1 MIYHILNRQY
11 ESICIINSES
21 KDSVIMN
28 EDKHSFGISNSTLLN
43 ILDVTISKVHPDAA
57 YIQAGTYI
65 AFQDENGNNI
75 CLELTDVK
83 DSNRYER
90 VCHYEDLGMQ
100 LINESPNTFTSSF
113 SQPIE
118 YYVNREIYD
127 SGWEIGLNEVQ
138 GLKRKIDF
146 SNNETTLAR
155 LQKICSEYG
164 CEMYFTVKFQ
174 NLAVISKLINIVYRI
189 GVDTEVVLR
198 AGTDLMVAT
207 KHVNTNN
214 LKTALIVTGGSN
226 FNNLVYNDGNYFTR
240 IGESI
245 IYDREA
251 NALWGR
257 GHTTDTRDSGWVYG
271 NYQSQSDDP
280 AQMFAEGLAELKKVN
295 QPEATYTVEA
305 IFSNTDFMV
314 GDRVTIIDEEYN
326 PALRI
331 SARILQKDIS
341 RTNPSNN
348 GLVIGNVIELQSA
361 ISAKLRQLQNQIN
374 NKADDT
380 VTSELIATE
389 DGNLRNFEVKVYKG
403 NADITAN
410 LENYQFY
417 WKLTDKDGNLK
428 TTWIEANKDAGNTV
442 SVHLDD
448 VRRDNQISC
457 QVMYAENKFV
467 QAIYFWNGLKKTA
480 SKIMRL
486 QNENTVTIPFITDIH
501 YATDTFIQ
509 EDLENYGRTDNHIK
523 NVAELSHMIPLD
535 CIVGG
540 GDFVDGGT
548 TKDTNVSN
556 YKKVVSMFGLAN
568 CPFFLTKGNHDD
580 NSWGDGRQ
588 GRGTAA
594 VYKVNKNYQPDPNNE
609 NKAWHGNMS
618 YTIKPSEMYEI
629 ITRPST
635 IWDIKENPNDKNMYY
650 YYDVP
655 GKKVRVFI
663 LNSYDIPY
671 VYDTDGT
678 VKYLTV
684 NVGGYRQAQLKWF
697 ADNLVSTPT
706 DYTIVCFQHVQWG
719 DWYTT
724 TPHYFPYNWETI
736 KGLILA
742 AKTGTS
748 FNRKYTGNADFASD
762 ISVSFT
768 TPRTIA
774 FLAHGHHHTDRMT
787 TKDNITNV
795 STSCSVSRP
804 KKDQRDRPLGELEED
819 LWDVFVL
826 DTKKKHVDIV
836 RYGAGSDRSFDY

>member
-1 MIYHILNRQY
+1 MIDDEADNSIILTDDTHTY
-11 ESICIINSES
+11 
-21 KDSVIMN
+21 
-28 EDKHSFGISNSTLLN
+28 GITNGTLLN
-43 ILDVTISKVHPDAA
+43 TFDCVIDKNHEDTGL
-57 YIQAGTYI
+57 IQVGTHI
-65 AFQDENGNNI
+65 VFQDENGENI
-75 CLELTDVK
+75 CLTLMDTDE
-83 DSNRYER
+83 DEYTRT
-90 VCHYEDLGMQ
+90 CHYEDLGME
-100 LINESPNTFTSSF
+100 LINETPMIFPASF
-113 SQPIE
+113 VQPVE

-127 SGWEIGLNEVQ
+127 SGWEIGLNELVDA
-138 GLKRKIDF
+138 KMKMEF
-146 SNNETTLAR
+146 TNNDTTLTR
-155 LQKICSEYG
+155 LQQICEMFK
-164 CEMYFTVKFQ
+164 CEMYFTVEFH
-174 NLAVISKLINIVYRI
+174 NLKVTKKRINIVYQI
-189 GVDTEVVLR
+189 GVETNEVLN
-198 AGTDLMVAT
+198 AGVDLITVG
-207 KHVNTNN
+207 KHINIDN

-226 FNNLVYNDGNYFTR
+226 FNNLVYNDGSYFTR

-280 AQMFAEGLAELKKVN
+280 AQMFAEGLAELKKIN

-374 NKADDT
+374 QKADDT
-380 VTSELIATE
+380 ITTELIATE

-428 TTWIEANKDAGNTV
+428 TEWIEANKDAGNKV

-486 QNENTVTIPFITDIH
+486 QNENTVTIPFITDTH

-509 EDLENYGRTDNHIK
+509 EDLENYGRTENHIK

-556 YKKVVSMFGLAN
+556 MKKVVSLFGLAS
-568 CPFFLTKGNHDD
+568 CPFFLAKGNHDD

-588 GRGTAA
+588 GRGTTARN
-594 VYKVNKNYQPDPNNE
+594 KVNQNYMASDPTS
-609 NKAWHGNMS
+609 KSWHGNMS

-635 IWDIKENPNDKNMYY
+635 IWAINENPNDKNMYF
-650 YYDVP
+650 YYDIP
-655 GKKVRVFI
+655 DKKVRVFL
-663 LNSYDIPY
+663 LNTNDIPY
-671 VYDTDGT
+671 VFDTDGL
-678 VKYLTV
+678 VKYLTI
-684 NVGGYRQAQLKWF
+684 NVAGYRQAQLKWF
-697 ADNLVSTPT
+697 AENLKSMPD
-706 DYTIVCFQHVQWG
+706 DYTAVCFQHHQWG
-719 DWYTT
+719 QWYATNSA
-724 TPHYFPYNWETI
+724 YYPYNWESVE
-736 KGLILA
+736 GILKA
-742 AKTGTS
+742 AKEGSS
-748 FNRKYTGNADFASD
+748 FTRKYTGNADFASD
-762 ISVSFT
+762 ISITFD
-768 TPRTIA
+768 TPKNIA
-774 FLAHGHHHTDRMT
+774 FLAHGHHHTDRIT
-787 TKDNITNV
+787 TKYGITNV

-836 RYGAGSDRSFDY
+836 RYGAGSDRSFGY

>member
-1 MIYHILNRQY
+1 MIYHILNR
-11 ESICIINSES
+11 EFNSICMIDDEADN
-21 KDSVIMN
+21 SVILT
-28 EDKHSFGISNSTLLN
+28 DDTHTYGITNGTLLN
-43 ILDVTISKVHPDAA
+43 TFDCAIDKNHEDAGL
-57 YIQAGTYI
+57 IQVGTHI
-65 AFQDENGNNI
+65 VFQDENGENI
-75 CLELTDVK
+75 CLTLMDTDE
-83 DSNRYER
+83 DEYTRT
-90 VCHYEDLGMQ
+90 CHYEDLGME
-100 LINESPNTFTSSF
+100 LINETPMIFPASF
-113 SQPIE
+113 VQPVE

-127 SGWEIGLNEVQ
+127 SGWEIGLNELVDA
-138 GLKRKIDF
+138 KMKMEF
-146 SNNETTLAR
+146 TNNDTTLTR
-155 LQKICSEYG
+155 LQQICEMFN
-164 CEMYFTVKFQ
+164 CEMYFTVEFH
-174 NLAVISKLINIVYRI
+174 NLKVTKKRINIVYQI
-189 GVDTEVVLR
+189 GVETNEVLN
-198 AGTDLMVAT
+198 AGVDLITVG
-207 KHVNTNN
+207 KHINIDN

-280 AQMFAEGLAELKKVN
+280 AQMFAEGLAELKQVN

-389 DGNLRNFEVKVYKG
+389 EGNLRNFEVKVYKG
-403 NADITAN
+403 NVDITAN

-428 TTWIEANKDAGNTV
+428 TDWMEANKDAGNKV

-486 QNENTVTIPFITDIH
+486 QNENTVTIPFITDTH

-509 EDLENYGRTDNHIK
+509 EDLENYGRTENHIK

-556 YKKVVSMFGLAN
+556 MKKVVSLFGLAS
-568 CPFFLTKGNHDD
+568 CPFFLAKGNHDD

-588 GRGTAA
+588 GRGTTARN
-594 VYKVNKNYQPDPNNE
+594 KVNQNYMASDPTS
-609 NKAWHGNMS
+609 KSWHGNMS
-618 YTIKPSEMYEI
+618 YTIKPSEMYEM

-635 IWDIKENPNDKNMYY
+635 IWAINENPDDKNMYF
-650 YYDVP
+650 YYDIP
-655 GKKVRVFI
+655 DKKVRVFL
-663 LNSYDIPY
+663 LNTNDIPY
-671 VYDTDGT
+671 VFDTDGL
-678 VKYLTV
+678 VKYLTI
-684 NVGGYRQAQLKWF
+684 NVAGYRQAQLKWF
-697 ADNLVSTPT
+697 AENLKSMPD
-706 DYTIVCFQHVQWG
+706 DYTAVCFQHHQWG
-719 DWYTT
+719 QWYATNSA
-724 TPHYFPYNWETI
+724 YYPYNWESVE
-736 KGLILA
+736 GILKA
-742 AKTGTS
+742 AKEGSS
-748 FNRKYTGNADFASD
+748 FTRKYTGNADFASD
-762 ISVSFT
+762 ISITFD
-768 TPRTIA
+768 TPKNIA
-774 FLAHGHHHTDRMT
+774 FLAHGHHHTDRIT
-787 TKDNITNV
+787 TKYGITNV

-819 LWDVFVL
+819 LWDVFIL

>member
-1 MIYHILNRQY
+1 MIYHILNR
-11 ESICIINSES
+11 EFNSICMIDDEADNSIILT
-21 KDSVIMN
+21 
-28 EDKHSFGISNSTLLN
+28 EDTHTYGISNGTLLN
-43 ILDVTISKVHPDAA
+43 TFDCAIDKNHEDAGM
-57 YIQAGTYI
+57 IQVGTHI
-65 AFQDENGNNI
+65 VFQDENGENI
-75 CLELTDVK
+75 CLSLMDTDE
-83 DSNRYER
+83 DEYTRT
-90 VCHYEDLGMQ
+90 CHYEDLGME
-100 LINESPNTFTSSF
+100 LINETPMIFPASF
-113 SQPIE
+113 VQPVE

-127 SGWEIGLNEVQ
+127 SGWEIGLNELVDA
-138 GLKRKIDF
+138 KMKMEF
-146 SNNETTLAR
+146 TNNDTTLTR
-155 LQKICSEYG
+155 LQQICEMFK
-164 CEMYFTVKFQ
+164 CEMYFTVEFH
-174 NLAVISKLINIVYRI
+174 NLKVTKKRINIVYQI
-189 GVDTEVVLR
+189 GVETNEVLN
-198 AGTDLMVAT
+198 AGVDLITVG
-207 KHVNTNN
+207 KHINVDN

-280 AQMFAEGLAELKKVN
+280 AQMFAEGLAELKKIN

-374 NKADDT
+374 QKADDT
-380 VTSELIATE
+380 ITTELIATE

-428 TTWIEANKDAGNTV
+428 TEWIEANKDAGNTV

-588 GRGTAA
+588 GRGTTARN
-594 VYKVNKNYQPDPNNE
+594 KVNQNYMASDPTS
-609 NKAWHGNMS
+609 KSWHGNMS

-635 IWDIKENPNDKNMYY
+635 IWDIQENPNDKNMYY

-655 GKKVRVFI
+655 NKKVRVFI

-671 VYDTDGT
+671 IYDSDGT
-678 VKYLTV
+678 VKYLGV

-706 DYTIVCFQHVQWG
+706 DYTIVCFQHIQWG

-724 TPHYFPYNWETI
+724 TPAYFPYNWETV
-736 KGLILA
+736 KGLVVA

-748 FNRKYTGNADFASD
+748 FNRKYTDNADFASD

-774 FLAHGHHHTDRMT
+774 FLAHGHHHTDRIT
-787 TKDNITNV
+787 TKYGITNV

>member
-1 MIYHILNRQY
+1 MIDDEADNSIILTDDTHTY
-11 ESICIINSES
+11 
-21 KDSVIMN
+21 
-28 EDKHSFGISNSTLLN
+28 GITNGTLLN
-43 ILDVTISKVHPDAA
+43 TFDCVIDKNHEDTGL
-57 YIQAGTYI
+57 IQVGTHI
-65 AFQDENGNNI
+65 VFQDENGENI
-75 CLELTDVK
+75 CLTLMDTDE
-83 DSNRYER
+83 DEYTRT
-90 VCHYEDLGMQ
+90 CHYEDLGME
-100 LINESPNTFTSSF
+100 LINETPMIFPASF
-113 SQPIE
+113 VQPVE

-127 SGWEIGLNEVQ
+127 SGWEIGLNELVDA
-138 GLKRKIDF
+138 KMKMEF
-146 SNNETTLAR
+146 TNNDTTLTR
-155 LQKICSEYG
+155 LQQICEMFN
-164 CEMYFTVKFQ
+164 CEMYFTVEFQ
-174 NLAVISKLINIVYRI
+174 NLKVTKKRINIVKQI
-189 GVDTEVVLR
+189 GVETNEVLN
-198 AGTDLMVAT
+198 AGVDLIT
-207 KHVNTNN
+207 IGKHINVDN

-280 AQMFAEGLAELKKVN
+280 AQMFAEGLAELKKIN

-389 DGNLRNFEVKVYKG
+389 DGNMRNFEVKVYKG
-403 NADITAN
+403 NFDITAN
-410 LENYQFY
+410 LETYQFY

-428 TTWIEANKDAGNTV
+428 TAWMEANKDASNKV

-486 QNENTVTIPFITDIH
+486 QNENTVTIPFITDTH

-509 EDLENYGRTDNHIK
+509 EDLENYGRTENHIK

-556 YKKVVSMFGLAN
+556 MKKVVSLFGLAS
-568 CPFFLTKGNHDD
+568 CPFFLAKGNHDD

-588 GRGTAA
+588 GRGTTARN
-594 VYKVNKNYQPDPNNE
+594 KVNQNYMASDPTS
-609 NKAWHGNMS
+609 KSWHGNMS

-635 IWDIKENPNDKNMYY
+635 IWAINENPNDKNMYF
-650 YYDVP
+650 YYDIP
-655 GKKVRVFI
+655 DKKVRVFL
-663 LNSYDIPY
+663 LNTNDIPY
-671 VYDTDGT
+671 VFDTDGL
-678 VKYLTV
+678 VKYLTI
-684 NVGGYRQAQLKWF
+684 NVAGYRQAQLKWF
-697 ADNLVSTPT
+697 AENLKSMPD
-706 DYTIVCFQHVQWG
+706 DYTAVCFQHHQWG
-719 DWYTT
+719 QWYATNSA
-724 TPHYFPYNWETI
+724 YYPYNWESVE
-736 KGLILA
+736 GILKA
-742 AKTGTS
+742 AKEGSS
-748 FNRKYTGNADFASD
+748 FTRKYTGNADFASD
-762 ISVSFT
+762 ISITFD
-768 TPRTIA
+768 TPKNIA
-774 FLAHGHHHTDRMT
+774 FLAHGHHHTDRIT
-787 TKDNITNV
+787 TKYGITNV

-836 RYGAGSDRSFDY
+836 RYGAGSDRSFGY

>member
-1 MIYHILNRQY
+1 MIYHILNR
-11 ESICIINSES
+11 EFNSICMIDDEADN
-21 KDSVIMN
+21 SVILT
-28 EDKHSFGISNSTLLN
+28 DDTHTYGITNGTLLN
-43 ILDVTISKVHPDAA
+43 TFDCAIDKNHEDAGM
-57 YIQAGTYI
+57 IQVGTHI
-65 AFQDENGNNI
+65 VFQDENGENI
-75 CLELTDVK
+75 CLTLMDTDE
-83 DSNRYER
+83 DEYTRT
-90 VCHYEDLGMQ
+90 CHYEDLGME
-100 LINESPNTFTSSF
+100 LINETPMIFPASF
-113 SQPIE
+113 VQPVE

-127 SGWEIGLNEVQ
+127 SGWEIGLNELVDA
-138 GLKRKIDF
+138 KMKMEF
-146 SNNETTLAR
+146 TNNDTTLTR
-155 LQKICSEYG
+155 LQQICEMFK
-164 CEMYFTVKFQ
+164 CEMYFTVEFQ
-174 NLAVISKLINIVYRI
+174 NLKVTKKRINIVKHI
-189 GVDTEVVLR
+189 GVETNEVLN
-198 AGTDLMVAT
+198 AGVDLIT
-207 KHVNTNN
+207 IGKHINVDN
-214 LKTALIVTGGSN
+214 LKTALIVTGGSD

-280 AQMFAEGLAELKKVN
+280 AQMFAEGLAELKKIN

-314 GDRVTIIDEEYN
+314 GDRVTIFDEEYN

-374 NKADDT
+374 QKADDT
-380 VTSELIATE
+380 ITTEMIATE

-428 TTWIEANKDAGNTV
+428 TEWIEANKDAGNTV

-568 CPFFLTKGNHDD
+568 CPFFLAKGNHDD

-588 GRGTAA
+588 GRGTTARN
-594 VYKVNKNYQPDPNNE
+594 KVNQNYMASDPTS
-609 NKAWHGNMS
+609 KSWHGNMS

-635 IWDIKENPNDKNMYY
+635 IWDIQENPNDKNMYY

-671 VYDTDGT
+671 IYDSDGT
-678 VKYLTV
+678 VKYLGV

-706 DYTIVCFQHVQWG
+706 DYTIVCFQHIQWG

-724 TPHYFPYNWETI
+724 TPAYFPYNWETI

-804 KKDQRDRPLGELEED
+804 KKDQGDRPLGVLEED

>member
-1 MIYHILNRQY
+1 MIYHILNR
-11 ESICIINSES
+11 EFNSICMIDDEADN
-21 KDSVIMN
+21 SVILT
-28 EDKHSFGISNSTLLN
+28 DDTHTYGISNGTLLN
-43 ILDVTISKVHPDAA
+43 TFDCAIDKNHEDAGM
-57 YIQAGTYI
+57 IQVGTHI
-65 AFQDENGNNI
+65 VFQDENGENI
-75 CLELTDVK
+75 CLTLMDTDE
-83 DSNRYER
+83 DEYTRT
-90 VCHYEDLGMQ
+90 CHYEDLGME
-100 LINESPNTFTSSF
+100 LINETPMIFPASF
-113 SQPIE
+113 VQPVE

-127 SGWEIGLNEVQ
+127 SGWEIGLNELVDA
-138 GLKRKIDF
+138 KMKMEF
-146 SNNETTLAR
+146 TNNDTTLTR
-155 LQKICSEYG
+155 LQQICEMFK
-164 CEMYFTVKFQ
+164 CEMYFTVEFQ
-174 NLAVISKLINIVYRI
+174 NLKVTKKRINIVKQI
-189 GVDTEVVLR
+189 GVETNEVLN
-198 AGTDLMVAT
+198 AGVDLITVG
-207 KHVNTNN
+207 KHVNVDN
-214 LKTALIVTGGSN
+214 LKTALIVSGGSN

-280 AQMFAEGLAELKKVN
+280 TQMFAEGLAELKKIN

-374 NKADDT
+374 QKADDT
-380 VTSELIATE
+380 ITTEMIATE
-389 DGNLRNFEVKVYKG
+389 DGNLRDFEVKVYKG

-428 TTWIEANKDAGNTV
+428 TEWIEANKDAGNTV

-588 GRGTAA
+588 GRGTTARN
-594 VYKVNKNYQPDPNNE
+594 KVNQNYMASDPTS
-609 NKAWHGNMS
+609 KSWHGNMS

-635 IWDIKENPNDKNMYY
+635 IWDIQENPNDKNMYY

-671 VYDTDGT
+671 IYDSDGT
-678 VKYLTV
+678 VKYLGV

-706 DYTIVCFQHVQWG
+706 DYTIVCFQHIQWG

-724 TPHYFPYNWETI
+724 TPAYFPYNWETI

-804 KKDQRDRPLGELEED
+804 KKDQGDRPLGVLEED

>member
-1 MIYHILNRQY
+1 MIYHIVNR
-11 ESICIINSES
+11 EFNSICMIDDEADN
-21 KDSVIMN
+21 SVILT
-28 EDKHSFGISNSTLLN
+28 DDTHTYGITNGTLLN
-43 ILDVTISKVHPDAA
+43 TFDCVIDKNHEDAGL
-57 YIQAGTYI
+57 IQVGTHI
-65 AFQDENGNNI
+65 VFQDENGENI
-75 CLELTDVK
+75 CLTLMDTDE
-83 DSNRYER
+83 DEYTRT
-90 VCHYEDLGMQ
+90 CHYEDLGME
-100 LINESPNTFTSSF
+100 LINETPMIFPASF
-113 SQPIE
+113 VQPVE

-127 SGWEIGLNEVQ
+127 SGWEIGLNELVDA
-138 GLKRKIDF
+138 KMKMEF
-146 SNNETTLAR
+146 TNNDTTLTR
-155 LQKICSEYG
+155 LQQICEMFK
-164 CEMYFTVKFQ
+164 CEMYFTVEFQ
-174 NLAVISKLINIVYRI
+174 NLKVTKKRINIVKQI
-189 GVDTEVVLR
+189 GVETNEVLN
-198 AGTDLMVAT
+198 AGVDLITVG
-207 KHVNTNN
+207 KHINVDN
-214 LKTALIVTGGSN
+214 LKTALIVTGGSE

-280 AQMFAEGLAELKKVN
+280 AQMFAEGLAELKKIN

-374 NKADDT
+374 QKADDT
-380 VTSELIATE
+380 ITTEMIATE

-428 TTWIEANKDAGNTV
+428 TTWIEANKGAGNKV

-588 GRGTAA
+588 GRGTTARN
-594 VYKVNKNYQPDPNNE
+594 KVNQNYMASDPTS
-609 NKAWHGNMS
+609 KSWHGNMS

-635 IWDIKENPNDKNMYY
+635 IWDIQENPNDKNMYY

-655 GKKVRVFI
+655 NKKVRVFI

-671 VYDTDGT
+671 IYDSDGT
-678 VKYLTV
+678 VKYLGV

-706 DYTIVCFQHVQWG
+706 DYTIVCFQHIQWG

-724 TPHYFPYNWETI
+724 TLITGRRLKGWLWLLKQAPALIVNILIMLTSQAIYQYRLPHQGQSHSWPTVI
-736 KGLILA
+736 
-742 AKTGTS
+742 
-748 FNRKYTGNADFASD
+748 
-762 ISVSFT
+762 T
-768 TPRTIA
+768 TLT
-774 FLAHGHHHTDRMT
+774 
-787 TKDNITNV
+787 
-795 STSCSVSRP
+795 
-804 KKDQRDRPLGELEED
+804 E
-819 LWDVFVL
+819 
-826 DTKKKHVDIV
+826 
-836 RYGAGSDRSFDY
+836 

>member
-1 MIYHILNRQY
+1 MIYHIVDREFN
-11 ESICIINSES
+11 SICMIDDEADN
-21 KDSVIMN
+21 SVILT
-28 EDKHSFGISNSTLLN
+28 DDTHTYGITNGTLLN
-43 ILDVTISKVHPDAA
+43 TFDCAIDKNHEDAGL
-57 YIQAGTYI
+57 IQVGTHI
-65 AFQDENGNNI
+65 VFQDENGENI
-75 CLELTDVK
+75 CLTLMDTDE
-83 DSNRYER
+83 DEYTRT
-90 VCHYEDLGMQ
+90 CHYEDLGME
-100 LINESPNTFTSSF
+100 LINETPMIFPASF
-113 SQPIE
+113 VQPVE

-127 SGWEIGLNEVQ
+127 SGWEIGLNELVDA
-138 GLKRKIDF
+138 KMRMEF
-146 SNNETTLAR
+146 TNNDTTLTR
-155 LQKICSEYG
+155 LQQICEMFK
-164 CEMYFTVKFQ
+164 CEMYFTVEFQ
-174 NLAVISKLINIVYRI
+174 NLKVTKKRINIVKQI
-189 GVDTEVVLR
+189 GVETNEVLN
-198 AGTDLMVAT
+198 AGVDLITVG
-207 KHVNTNN
+207 KHINVDN
-214 LKTALIVTGGSN
+214 LKTALIVTGGSE

-374 NKADDT
+374 QKADDT
-380 VTSELIATE
+380 ITTEMIATE

-428 TTWIEANKDAGNTV
+428 TTWIEANKGAGNKV

-568 CPFFLTKGNHDD
+568 CPFFLAKGNHDD

-588 GRGTAA
+588 GRGTTAR
-594 VYKVNKNYQPDPNNE
+594 
-609 NKAWHGNMS
+609 NKANQNYMASDPTSKSWHGNMS

-635 IWDIKENPNDKNMYY
+635 IWDIQENPNDKNMYY

-655 GKKVRVFI
+655 DKKVRVFI

-671 VYDTDGT
+671 IYDSDGT
-678 VKYLTV
+678 VKYLGV
-684 NVGGYRQAQLKWF
+684 NVGGYRQSQLKWF

-706 DYTIVCFQHVQWG
+706 DYTIVCFQHIQWG

-724 TPHYFPYNWETI
+724 TPAYFPYNWETV
-736 KGLILA
+736 KGLIVA
-742 AKTGTS
+742 AKTGNS
-748 FNRKYTGNADFASD
+748 FNRKYTDNTDFASD

-768 TPRTIA
+768 KPRTIA

-804 KKDQRDRPLGELEED
+804 KKDQGDRPLGVLEED

>member
-1 MIYHILNRQY
+1 MIYHILNR
-11 ESICIINSES
+11 EFNSICMIDDEADN
-21 KDSVIMN
+21 SVILT
-28 EDKHSFGISNSTLLN
+28 DDTHTYGITNGTLLN
-43 ILDVTISKVHPDAA
+43 TFDCAIDKNHEDAGM
-57 YIQAGTYI
+57 IQVGTHI
-65 AFQDENGNNI
+65 VFQDENGENI
-75 CLELTDVK
+75 CLTLMDTDE
-83 DSNRYER
+83 DEYTRT
-90 VCHYEDLGMQ
+90 CHYEDLGME
-100 LINESPNTFTSSF
+100 LINETPMIFPASF
-113 SQPIE
+113 VQPVE

-127 SGWEIGLNEVQ
+127 SGWEIGLNELVDA
-138 GLKRKIDF
+138 KMKMEF
-146 SNNETTLAR
+146 TNNDTTLTR
-155 LQKICSEYG
+155 LQQICEMFK
-164 CEMYFTVKFQ
+164 CEMYFTVEFH
-174 NLAVISKLINIVYRI
+174 NLKVTKKRINIVYQI
-189 GVDTEVVLR
+189 GVETNEVLN
-198 AGTDLMVAT
+198 AGVDLITVG
-207 KHVNTNN
+207 KHINVDN

-280 AQMFAEGLAELKKVN
+280 AQMFAEGLAELKKIN

-374 NKADDT
+374 QKADDT
-380 VTSELIATE
+380 ITTEMIATE

-428 TTWIEANKDAGNTV
+428 TEWIEANKDAGNKV

-486 QNENTVTIPFITDIH
+486 QNENTVTIPFITDTH

-556 YKKVVSMFGLAN
+556 MKKVVSLFGLAS
-568 CPFFLTKGNHDD
+568 CPFFLAKGNHDD

-588 GRGTAA
+588 GRGTTARN
-594 VYKVNKNYQPDPNNE
+594 KVNQNYMASDPTS
-609 NKAWHGNMS
+609 KSWHGNMS

-635 IWDIKENPNDKNMYY
+635 IWAIKENPNDKNMYF
-650 YYDVP
+650 YYDIP
-655 GKKVRVFI
+655 DKKVRVFL
-663 LNSYDIPY
+663 LNTNDIPY
-671 VYDTDGT
+671 VFDTDGL
-678 VKYLTV
+678 VKYLTI
-684 NVGGYRQAQLKWF
+684 NVAGYRQAQLKWF
-697 ADNLVSTPT
+697 AENLKSMPD
-706 DYTIVCFQHVQWG
+706 DYTAVCFQHHQWG
-719 DWYTT
+719 QWYATNSA
-724 TPHYFPYNWETI
+724 YYPYNWESVE
-736 KGLILA
+736 GILKA
-742 AKTGTS
+742 AKEGSS
-748 FNRKYTGNADFASD
+748 FTRKYTGNADFASD
-762 ISVSFT
+762 ISITFD
-768 TPRTIA
+768 TPKNIA
-774 FLAHGHHHTDRMT
+774 FLAHGHHHTDRIT
-787 TKDNITNV
+787 TKYGITNV

>member
-1 MIYHILNRQY
+1 MIYHILNR
-11 ESICIINSES
+11 EFNSICMIDDEADN
-21 KDSVIMN
+21 SVILT
-28 EDKHSFGISNSTLLN
+28 DDTHTYGISNGTLLN
-43 ILDVTISKVHPDAA
+43 TFDCAIDKNHEDAGM
-57 YIQAGTYI
+57 IQVGTHI
-65 AFQDENGNNI
+65 VFQDENGENI
-75 CLELTDVK
+75 CLTLMDTDE
-83 DSNRYER
+83 DEYTRT
-90 VCHYEDLGMQ
+90 CHYEDLGME
-100 LINESPNTFTSSF
+100 LINETPMIFPASF
-113 SQPIE
+113 VQPVE

-127 SGWEIGLNEVQ
+127 SGWEIGLNELVDA
-138 GLKRKIDF
+138 KMRMEF
-146 SNNETTLAR
+146 TNNDTTLTR
-155 LQKICSEYG
+155 LQQICEMFK
-164 CEMYFTVKFQ
+164 CEMYFTVEFH
-174 NLAVISKLINIVYRI
+174 NLKVTKKRINIVYQI
-189 GVDTEVVLR
+189 GVETNEVMN
-198 AGTDLMVAT
+198 AGVDLITVG
-207 KHVNTNN
+207 KHINIDN

-374 NKADDT
+374 QKADDT
-380 VTSELIATE
+380 ITTEMIVTE

-417 WKLTDKDGNLK
+417 WRLTDKDGNLK
-428 TTWIEANKDAGNTV
+428 TEWIEANKDAGNTV

-457 QVMYAENKFV
+457 QVMYEENKFV

-568 CPFFLTKGNHDD
+568 CPFFLAKGNHDD

-588 GRGTAA
+588 GRGTTARN
-594 VYKVNKNYQPDPNNE
+594 KVNQNYMASDPTS
-609 NKAWHGNMS
+609 KSWHGNMS

-635 IWDIKENPNDKNMYY
+635 IWAINENPNDKNMYF
-650 YYDVP
+650 YYDIP
-655 GKKVRVFI
+655 DKKVRVFL
-663 LNSYDIPY
+663 LNTNDIPY
-671 VYDTDGT
+671 VFDTDGL
-678 VKYLTV
+678 VKYLTI
-684 NVGGYRQAQLKWF
+684 NVAGYRQAQLKWF
-697 ADNLVSTPT
+697 AENLKSMPD
-706 DYTIVCFQHVQWG
+706 DYTAVCFQHHQWG
-719 DWYTT
+719 QWYATNSA
-724 TPHYFPYNWETI
+724 YYPYNWESVE
-736 KGLILA
+736 GILKA
-742 AKTGTS
+742 AKEGSS
-748 FNRKYTGNADFASD
+748 FTRKYTGNADFASD
-762 ISVSFT
+762 ISITFD
-768 TPRTIA
+768 TPKNIA
-774 FLAHGHHHTDRMT
+774 FLAHGHHHTDRIT
-787 TKDNITNV
+787 TKYGITNV

-826 DTKKKHVDIV
+826 DIKKKHVDIV
-836 RYGAGSDRSFDY
+836 RYGAGSDRSFGY

>member
-1 MIYHILNRQY
+1 MIYHILNR
-11 ESICIINSES
+11 EFNSICMIDDEADNSIILT
-21 KDSVIMN
+21 D
-28 EDKHSFGISNSTLLN
+28 DTHTYGISNGTLLN
-43 ILDVTISKVHPDAA
+43 TFDCAIDKNHEDAGM
-57 YIQAGTYI
+57 IQVGTHI
-65 AFQDENGNNI
+65 VFQDENGENI
-75 CLELTDVK
+75 CLTLMDTDE
-83 DSNRYER
+83 DEYTRT
-90 VCHYEDLGMQ
+90 CHYEDLGME
-100 LINESPNTFTSSF
+100 LINETPMIFPASF
-113 SQPIE
+113 VQPVE

-127 SGWEIGLNEVQ
+127 SGWEIGLNELVDA
-138 GLKRKIDF
+138 KMKMEF
-146 SNNETTLAR
+146 TNNDTTLTR
-155 LQKICSEYG
+155 LQQICEKFN
-164 CEMYFTVKFQ
+164 CEMYFTVEFH
-174 NLAVISKLINIVYRI
+174 NLKVTKKRINIVYQI
-189 GVDTEVVLR
+189 GVETNEVLN
-198 AGTDLMVAT
+198 AGVDLITVG
-207 KHVNTNN
+207 KHINIDN

-280 AQMFAEGLAELKKVN
+280 TQMFAEGLAELKKIN

-428 TTWIEANKDAGNTV
+428 TEWIEANKDAGNKV

-486 QNENTVTIPFITDIH
+486 QNENTVTIPFITDTH

-509 EDLENYGRTDNHIK
+509 EDLENYGRTENHIK

-556 YKKVVSMFGLAN
+556 MKKVVSLFGLAS
-568 CPFFLTKGNHDD
+568 CPFFLAKGNHDD

-588 GRGTAA
+588 GRGTTARN
-594 VYKVNKNYQPDPNNE
+594 KVNQNYMASDPTS
-609 NKAWHGNMS
+609 KSWHGNMS
-618 YTIKPSEMYEI
+618 YTIKPSEMYEM

-635 IWDIKENPNDKNMYY
+635 IWAINENPDDKNMYF
-650 YYDVP
+650 YYDIP
-655 GKKVRVFI
+655 DKKVRVFL
-663 LNSYDIPY
+663 LNTNDIPY
-671 VYDTDGT
+671 VFDTDGL
-678 VKYLTV
+678 VKYLTI
-684 NVGGYRQAQLKWF
+684 NVAGYRQAQLKWF
-697 ADNLVSTPT
+697 AENLKSMPD
-706 DYTIVCFQHVQWG
+706 DYTAVCFQHHQWG
-719 DWYTT
+719 QWYATNSA
-724 TPHYFPYNWETI
+724 YYPYNWESVE
-736 KGLILA
+736 GILKA
-742 AKTGTS
+742 AKEGSS
-748 FNRKYTGNADFASD
+748 FTRKYTGNADFASD
-762 ISVSFT
+762 ISITFD
-768 TPRTIA
+768 TPKNIA
-774 FLAHGHHHTDRMT
+774 FLAHGHHHTDRIT
-787 TKDNITNV
+787 TKYGITNV

-819 LWDVFVL
+819 LWDVFIL

>member
-1 MIYHILNRQY
+1 MIYHIVDREFN
-11 ESICIINSES
+11 SICMIDDEADN
-21 KDSVIMN
+21 SVILT
-28 EDKHSFGISNSTLLN
+28 DDTHTYGITNGTLLN
-43 ILDVTISKVHPDAA
+43 TFDCAIDKNHEDAGL
-57 YIQAGTYI
+57 IQVGTHI
-65 AFQDENGNNI
+65 VFQDENGENI
-75 CLELTDVK
+75 CLTLMDTDE
-83 DSNRYER
+83 DEYTRT
-90 VCHYEDLGMQ
+90 CHYEDLGME
-100 LINESPNTFTSSF
+100 LINETPMIFPASF
-113 SQPIE
+113 VQPVE

-127 SGWEIGLNEVQ
+127 SGWEIGLNELVDA
-138 GLKRKIDF
+138 KMRMEF
-146 SNNETTLAR
+146 TNNDTTLTR
-155 LQKICSEYG
+155 LQQICEMFK
-164 CEMYFTVKFQ
+164 CEMYFTVEFQ
-174 NLAVISKLINIVYRI
+174 NLKVTKKRINIVKQI
-189 GVDTEVVLR
+189 GVETNEVLN
-198 AGTDLMVAT
+198 AGVDLITVG
-207 KHVNTNN
+207 KHINVDN
-214 LKTALIVTGGSN
+214 LKTALIVTGGSE
-226 FNNLVYNDGNYFTR
+226 FNNVVYNDGNYFTR

-374 NKADDT
+374 QKADDT
-380 VTSELIATE
+380 ITTEMIATE

-428 TTWIEANKDAGNTV
+428 TTWIEANKGAGNKV

-568 CPFFLTKGNHDD
+568 CPFFLAKGNHDD

-588 GRGTAA
+588 GRGTTAR
-594 VYKVNKNYQPDPNNE
+594 
-609 NKAWHGNMS
+609 NKANQNYMASDPTSKSWHGNMS

-635 IWDIKENPNDKNMYY
+635 IWDIQENPNDKNMYY

-655 GKKVRVFI
+655 DKKVRVFI

-671 VYDTDGT
+671 IYDSDGT
-678 VKYLTV
+678 VKYLGV

-706 DYTIVCFQHVQWG
+706 DYTIVCFQHIQWG

-724 TPHYFPYNWETI
+724 TPAYFPYNWETV
-736 KGLILA
+736 KGLIVA
-742 AKTGTS
+742 AKTGNS
-748 FNRKYTGNADFASD
+748 FNRKYTENTDFASD

-795 STSCSVSRP
+795 STSCSASRP

-836 RYGAGSDRSFDY
+836 RYGAGSDRSFGY

>member
-1 MIYHILNRQY
+1 MIYHIVNR
-11 ESICIINSES
+11 EFNSICMIDDEADN
-21 KDSVIMN
+21 SVILT
-28 EDKHSFGISNSTLLN
+28 DDTHTYGITNGTLLN
-43 ILDVTISKVHPDAA
+43 TFDCAIDKNHEDAGL
-57 YIQAGTYI
+57 IQVGTHI
-65 AFQDENGNNI
+65 VFQDENGENI
-75 CLELTDVK
+75 CLTLMDTDE
-83 DSNRYER
+83 DEYTRT
-90 VCHYEDLGMQ
+90 CHYEDLGME
-100 LINESPNTFTSSF
+100 LINETPMIFPASF
-113 SQPIE
+113 VQPVE

-127 SGWEIGLNEVQ
+127 SGWEIGLNELVDA
-138 GLKRKIDF
+138 KMKIEF
-146 SNNETTLAR
+146 TNNDTTLTR
-155 LQKICSEYG
+155 LQQICEMFK
-164 CEMYFTVKFQ
+164 CEMYFTVEFH
-174 NLAVISKLINIVYRI
+174 NLKVTKKRINIVYQI
-189 GVDTEVVLR
+189 GVETNEVLN
-198 AGTDLMVAT
+198 AGVDLITVG
-207 KHVNTNN
+207 KHINVDN
-214 LKTALIVTGGSN
+214 LKTALIVTGGSE

-280 AQMFAEGLAELKKVN
+280 AQMFAEGLAELKKIN

-374 NKADDT
+374 QKADDT
-380 VTSELIATE
+380 ITTEMIATE

-428 TTWIEANKDAGNTV
+428 TTWIEANKGAGNKV

-467 QAIYFWNGLKKTA
+467 KAIYFWNGLKKTA

-556 YKKVVSMFGLAN
+556 MKKVVSLFGLAS
-568 CPFFLTKGNHDD
+568 CPFFLAKGNHDD

-588 GRGTAA
+588 GRGTTARN
-594 VYKVNKNYQPDPNNE
+594 KVNQNYMASDPTS
-609 NKAWHGNMS
+609 KSWHGNMS

-635 IWDIKENPNDKNMYY
+635 IWAIKGNPNDKNMYF
-650 YYDVP
+650 YYDIP
-655 GKKVRVFI
+655 DKKVRVFL
-663 LNSYDIPY
+663 LNTNDIPY
-671 VYDTDGT
+671 VFDTDGL
-678 VKYLTV
+678 VKYLTI
-684 NVGGYRQAQLKWF
+684 NVAGYRQAQLKWF
-697 ADNLVSTPT
+697 AENLKSMPD
-706 DYTIVCFQHVQWG
+706 DYTAVCFQHHQWG
-719 DWYTT
+719 QWYSTNSA
-724 TPHYFPYNWETI
+724 YYPYNWESVE
-736 KGLILA
+736 GILKA
-742 AKTGTS
+742 AKEGSS
-748 FNRKYTGNADFASD
+748 FTRKYTGNADFASD
-762 ISVSFT
+762 ISITFD
-768 TPRTIA
+768 TPKNIA
-774 FLAHGHHHTDRMT
+774 FLAHGHHHTDRIT
-787 TKDNITNV
+787 TKYGITNV

-804 KKDQRDRPLGELEED
+804 KKDQGDRPLGVLEED

>member
-1 MIYHILNRQY
+1 MIYHILNR
-11 ESICIINSES
+11 EFNSICMIDDEADN
-21 KDSVIMN
+21 SVILT
-28 EDKHSFGISNSTLLN
+28 DDTHTYGISNGTLLN
-43 ILDVTISKVHPDAA
+43 TFDCAIDKNHEDAGM
-57 YIQAGTYI
+57 IQVGTHI
-65 AFQDENGNNI
+65 VFQDENGENI
-75 CLELTDVK
+75 CLTLMDTDE
-83 DSNRYER
+83 DEYTRT
-90 VCHYEDLGMQ
+90 CHYEDLGME
-100 LINESPNTFTSSF
+100 LINETPMIFPASF
-113 SQPIE
+113 VQPVE

-127 SGWEIGLNEVQ
+127 SGWEIGLNELVDA
-138 GLKRKIDF
+138 KMKMEF
-146 SNNETTLAR
+146 TNNDTTLTR
-155 LQKICSEYG
+155 LQQICEMFK
-164 CEMYFTVKFQ
+164 CEMYFTVEFQ
-174 NLAVISKLINIVYRI
+174 NLKVTKKRINIVKQI
-189 GVDTEVVLR
+189 GVETNEVLN
-198 AGTDLMVAT
+198 AGVDLITVG
-207 KHVNTNN
+207 KHVNVDN

-271 NYQSQSDDP
+271 NYQSQSNDP

-428 TTWIEANKDAGNTV
+428 TEWIEANKDAGNKV

-486 QNENTVTIPFITDIH
+486 QNENTVTIPFITDTH

-509 EDLENYGRTDNHIK
+509 EDLENYGRTENHIK

-548 TKDTNVSN
+548 TKDTNVLN
-556 YKKVVSMFGLAN
+556 MKKVVSLFGLAS
-568 CPFFLTKGNHDD
+568 CPFFLAKGNHDD

-588 GRGTAA
+588 GRGTTARN
-594 VYKVNKNYQPDPNNE
+594 KVNQNYMASDPTS
-609 NKAWHGNMS
+609 KSWHGNMS

-635 IWDIKENPNDKNMYY
+635 IWAINENPNDKNMYF
-650 YYDVP
+650 YYDIP
-655 GKKVRVFI
+655 DKKARVFL
-663 LNSYDIPY
+663 LNTNDIPY
-671 VYDTDGT
+671 VFDTDGL
-678 VKYLTV
+678 VKYLTI
-684 NVGGYRQAQLKWF
+684 NVAGYRQAQLKWF
-697 ADNLVSTPT
+697 AENLKSMPD
-706 DYTIVCFQHVQWG
+706 DYTAVCFQHHQWG
-719 DWYTT
+719 QWYATNSA
-724 TPHYFPYNWETI
+724 YYPYNWESVE
-736 KGLILA
+736 GILKA
-742 AKTGTS
+742 AKEGSS
-748 FNRKYTGNADFASD
+748 FTRKYTGNADFASD
-762 ISVSFT
+762 ISITFD
-768 TPRTIA
+768 TPKNIA
-774 FLAHGHHHTDRMT
+774 FLAHGHHHTDRIT
-787 TKDNITNV
+787 TKYGITNV

>member
-1 MIYHILNRQY
+1 MIDDEADNSIILTDDTHTY
-11 ESICIINSES
+11 
-21 KDSVIMN
+21 
-28 EDKHSFGISNSTLLN
+28 GITNGTLLN
-43 ILDVTISKVHPDAA
+43 TFDCVIDKNHEDAGM
-57 YIQAGTYI
+57 IQVGTHI
-65 AFQDENGNNI
+65 VFQDENGENI
-75 CLELTDVK
+75 CLTLMDTDE
-83 DSNRYER
+83 DEYTRT
-90 VCHYEDLGMQ
+90 CHYEDLGME
-100 LINESPNTFTSSF
+100 LINETPMIFPASF
-113 SQPIE
+113 VQPVE

-127 SGWEIGLNEVQ
+127 SGWEIGLNELVDA
-138 GLKRKIDF
+138 KMKMEF
-146 SNNETTLAR
+146 TNNDTTLTR
-155 LQKICSEYG
+155 LQQICEMFK
-164 CEMYFTVKFQ
+164 CEMYFTVEFH
-174 NLAVISKLINIVYRI
+174 NLKVTKKRINIVYQI
-189 GVDTEVVLR
+189 GVETNEVLN
-198 AGTDLMVAT
+198 AGVDLITVG
-207 KHVNTNN
+207 KHINIDN

-389 DGNLRNFEVKVYKG
+389 DGNMRNFEVKVYKG
-403 NADITAN
+403 NVDITAN
-410 LENYQFY
+410 LETYQFY

-428 TTWIEANKDAGNTV
+428 TAWMEANKDAGNKV

-486 QNENTVTIPFITDIH
+486 QNENTVTIPFITDTH

-509 EDLENYGRTDNHIK
+509 EDLENYGRTENHIK

-556 YKKVVSMFGLAN
+556 MKKVVSLFGLAS
-568 CPFFLTKGNHDD
+568 CPFFLAKGNHDD

-588 GRGTAA
+588 GRGTTARN
-594 VYKVNKNYQPDPNNE
+594 KVNQNYMASDPTS
-609 NKAWHGNMS
+609 KSWHGNMS

-635 IWDIKENPNDKNMYY
+635 IWAINENPNDKNMYF
-650 YYDVP
+650 YYDIP
-655 GKKVRVFI
+655 DKKVRVFL
-663 LNSYDIPY
+663 LNTNDIPY
-671 VYDTDGT
+671 VFDTDGL
-678 VKYLTV
+678 VKYLTI
-684 NVGGYRQAQLKWF
+684 NVAGYRQAQLKWF
-697 ADNLVSTPT
+697 AENLKSMPD
-706 DYTIVCFQHVQWG
+706 DYTAVCLQHHQWG
-719 DWYTT
+719 QWYATNSA
-724 TPHYFPYNWETI
+724 YYPYNWESVE
-736 KGLILA
+736 GILKA
-742 AKTGTS
+742 AKEGSS
-748 FNRKYTGNADFASD
+748 FTRKYTGNADFASD
-762 ISVSFT
+762 ISITFD
-768 TPRTIA
+768 TPKNIA
-774 FLAHGHHHTDRMT
+774 FLAHGHHHTDRIT
-787 TKDNITNV
+787 TKYGITNV

-836 RYGAGSDRSFDY
+836 RYGAGSDRSFGY

>member
-1 MIYHILNRQY
+1 MIYHILNR
-11 ESICIINSES
+11 EFNSVCMIDDEADNSIILT
-21 KDSVIMN
+21 D
-28 EDKHSFGISNSTLLN
+28 DTHTYGITNGTLLN
-43 ILDVTISKVHPDAA
+43 TFDCVIDKNHEDTGL
-57 YIQAGTYI
+57 IQVGTHI
-65 AFQDENGNNI
+65 VFQDENGENI
-75 CLELTDVK
+75 CLTLMDTDE
-83 DSNRYER
+83 DEYTRT
-90 VCHYEDLGMQ
+90 CHYEDLGME
-100 LINESPNTFTSSF
+100 LINETPMTFPASF
-113 SQPIE
+113 AQPIE

-127 SGWEIGLNEVQ
+127 SGWEIGLNELVDA
-138 GLKRKIDF
+138 KMKMEF
-146 SNNETTLAR
+146 TNNDTTLTR
-155 LQKICSEYG
+155 LQQICEMFK
-164 CEMYFTVKFQ
+164 CEMYFTVEFH
-174 NLAVISKLINIVYRI
+174 NLKVTKKRINIVYQI
-189 GVDTEVVLR
+189 GVETNEILN
-198 AGTDLMVAT
+198 AGVDLITVG
-207 KHVNTNN
+207 KHINIDN

-374 NKADDT
+374 QKADDT
-380 VTSELIATE
+380 ITTELIATE

-428 TTWIEANKDAGNTV
+428 TEWIEANKDSGNKV

-486 QNENTVTIPFITDIH
+486 QNENTVTIPFITDTH

-509 EDLENYGRTDNHIK
+509 EDLENYGRTENHIK

-556 YKKVVSMFGLAN
+556 MKKVVSLFGLAS
-568 CPFFLTKGNHDD
+568 CPFFLAKGNHDD

-588 GRGTAA
+588 GRGTTARN
-594 VYKVNKNYQPDPNNE
+594 KVNQNYMASDPTS
-609 NKAWHGNMS
+609 KSWHGNMS

-635 IWDIKENPNDKNMYY
+635 IWAINENPNDKNMYF
-650 YYDVP
+650 YYDIP
-655 GKKVRVFI
+655 DKKVRVFL
-663 LNSYDIPY
+663 LNTNDIPY
-671 VYDTDGT
+671 VFDTDGL
-678 VKYLTV
+678 VKYLTI
-684 NVGGYRQAQLKWF
+684 NVAGYRQAQLKWF
-697 ADNLVSTPT
+697 AENLKSMPD
-706 DYTIVCFQHVQWG
+706 DYTAVCFQHHQWG
-719 DWYTT
+719 QWYATNSA
-724 TPHYFPYNWETI
+724 YYPYNWESVE
-736 KGLILA
+736 GILKA
-742 AKTGTS
+742 AKEGSS
-748 FNRKYTGNADFASD
+748 FTRKYTGNADFASD
-762 ISVSFT
+762 ISITFD
-768 TPRTIA
+768 TPKNIA
-774 FLAHGHHHTDRMT
+774 FLAHGHHHTDRIT
-787 TKDNITNV
+787 TKYGITNV

-836 RYGAGSDRSFDY
+836 RYGAGSDRSFGY

>member
-1 MIYHILNRQY
+1 MIYHILNR
-11 ESICIINSES
+11 EFNSICMIDDEADN
-21 KDSVIMN
+21 SVILT
-28 EDKHSFGISNSTLLN
+28 DDTHTYGISNGTLLN
-43 ILDVTISKVHPDAA
+43 TFDCAIDKNHEDAGL
-57 YIQAGTYI
+57 IQVGTHI
-65 AFQDENGNNI
+65 VFQDENGENI
-75 CLELTDVK
+75 CLTLMDTDE
-83 DSNRYER
+83 DEYTRT
-90 VCHYEDLGMQ
+90 CHYEDLGME
-100 LINESPNTFTSSF
+100 LINETPMIFPASF
-113 SQPIE
+113 VQPVE

-127 SGWEIGLNEVQ
+127 SGWEIGLNELVDA
-138 GLKRKIDF
+138 KMKMEF
-146 SNNETTLAR
+146 TNNDTTLTR
-155 LQKICSEYG
+155 LQQICEMFK
-164 CEMYFTVKFQ
+164 CEMYFTVEFQ
-174 NLAVISKLINIVYRI
+174 NLKVTKKRINIVKQI
-189 GVDTEVVLR
+189 GVETDEVLN
-198 AGTDLMVAT
+198 AGVDLIT
-207 KHVNTNN
+207 IGKHINADN
-214 LKTALIVTGGSN
+214 LKTALIVTGGSE

-251 NALWGR
+251 NSLWGR

-271 NYQSQSDDP
+271 NYQSQSDEP
-280 AQMFAEGLAELKKVN
+280 AQMFAEGLAELKKIN

-374 NKADDT
+374 QKADDT
-380 VTSELIATE
+380 ITTEMIVTE

-428 TTWIEANKDAGNTV
+428 TEWIEANKDAGNTV

-457 QVMYAENKFV
+457 QVMYEENKFV

-568 CPFFLTKGNHDD
+568 CPFFLAKGNHDD

-588 GRGTAA
+588 GRGTTARN
-594 VYKVNKNYQPDPNNE
+594 KVNQNYMASDPTS
-609 NKAWHGNMS
+609 KSWHGNMS

-635 IWDIKENPNDKNMYY
+635 IWAINENPNDKNMYF
-650 YYDVP
+650 YYDIP
-655 GKKVRVFI
+655 DKKVRVFL
-663 LNSYDIPY
+663 LNTNDIPY
-671 VYDTDGT
+671 VFDTDGL
-678 VKYLTV
+678 VKYLTI
-684 NVGGYRQAQLKWF
+684 NVAGYRQAQLKWF
-697 ADNLVSTPT
+697 AENLKSMPD
-706 DYTIVCFQHVQWG
+706 DYTAVCFQHHQWG
-719 DWYTT
+719 QWYATNSA
-724 TPHYFPYNWETI
+724 YYPYNWESVE
-736 KGLILA
+736 GILKA
-742 AKTGTS
+742 AKEGSS
-748 FNRKYTGNADFASD
+748 FIRKYTGNADFASD
-762 ISVSFT
+762 ISITFD
-768 TPRTIA
+768 TPKNIA
-774 FLAHGHHHTDRMT
+774 FLAHGHHHTDRIT
-787 TKDNITNV
+787 TKYGITNV

-836 RYGAGSDRSFDY
+836 RYGAGSDRSFGY

>member
-1 MIYHILNRQY
+1 MIYHIVNR
-11 ESICIINSES
+11 EFNSICMIDDEADN
-21 KDSVIMN
+21 SVILT
-28 EDKHSFGISNSTLLN
+28 DDTHTYGITNGTLLN
-43 ILDVTISKVHPDAA
+43 TFDCAIDKNHEDAGL
-57 YIQAGTYI
+57 IQVGTHI
-65 AFQDENGNNI
+65 VFQDENGENI
-75 CLELTDVK
+75 CLTLMDTDE
-83 DSNRYER
+83 DEYTRT
-90 VCHYEDLGMQ
+90 CHYEDLGME
-100 LINESPNTFTSSF
+100 LINETPMIFPASF
-113 SQPIE
+113 VQPVE

-127 SGWEIGLNEVQ
+127 SGWEIGLNELVDA
-138 GLKRKIDF
+138 KMKMEF
-146 SNNETTLAR
+146 TNNDTTLTR
-155 LQKICSEYG
+155 LQQICEMFK
-164 CEMYFTVKFQ
+164 CEMYFTVEFQ
-174 NLAVISKLINIVYRI
+174 NLKVTKKRINIVKQI
-189 GVDTEVVLR
+189 GVETNEVLN
-198 AGTDLMVAT
+198 AGVDLITVG
-207 KHVNTNN
+207 KHINVDN
-214 LKTALIVTGGSN
+214 LKTALIVTGGSE

-280 AQMFAEGLAELKKVN
+280 AQMFAEGLAELKKIN

-305 IFSNTDFMV
+305 IFSNMDFMI

-389 DGNLRNFEVKVYKG
+389 DGNMRNFEVKVYKG
-403 NADITAN
+403 NVDITAN
-410 LENYQFY
+410 LETHQFY

-428 TTWIEANKDAGNTV
+428 TAWMEANKDAGNKV

-486 QNENTVTIPFITDIH
+486 QNENTVTIPFITDTH

-509 EDLENYGRTDNHIK
+509 EDLENYGRTENHIK

-556 YKKVVSMFGLAN
+556 MKKVVSLFGLAS
-568 CPFFLTKGNHDD
+568 CPFFLAKGNHDD

-588 GRGTAA
+588 GRGTTARN
-594 VYKVNKNYQPDPNNE
+594 KVNQNYMASDPTS
-609 NKAWHGNMS
+609 KSWHGNMS

-635 IWDIKENPNDKNMYY
+635 IWAINENPNDKNMYF
-650 YYDVP
+650 YYDIP
-655 GKKVRVFI
+655 DKKVRVFL
-663 LNSYDIPY
+663 LNTNDIPY
-671 VYDTDGT
+671 VFDTDGL
-678 VKYLTV
+678 VKYLTI
-684 NVGGYRQAQLKWF
+684 NVAGYRQAQLKWF
-697 ADNLVSTPT
+697 AENLKSMPD
-706 DYTIVCFQHVQWG
+706 DYTAVCFQHHQWG
-719 DWYTT
+719 QWYATNSA
-724 TPHYFPYNWETI
+724 YYPYNWESVE
-736 KGLILA
+736 GILKA
-742 AKTGTS
+742 AKEGSS
-748 FNRKYTGNADFASD
+748 FTRKYTGNADFVSD
-762 ISVSFT
+762 ISITFD
-768 TPRTIA
+768 TPKNIA
-774 FLAHGHHHTDRMT
+774 FLAHGHHHTDRIT
-787 TKDNITNV
+787 TKYGITNV

-836 RYGAGSDRSFDY
+836 RYGAGSDRSFGY

>member
-1 MIYHILNRQY
+1 MIFHILNR
-11 ESICIINSES
+11 EFNSICMIDDEADN
-21 KDSVIMN
+21 SVILT
-28 EDKHSFGISNSTLLN
+28 DDTHTYGITNGTLLN
-43 ILDVTISKVHPDAA
+43 TFDCAIDKNHEDAGM
-57 YIQAGTYI
+57 IQVGTHI
-65 AFQDENGNNI
+65 VFQDENGENI
-75 CLELTDVK
+75 CLTLMDTDE
-83 DSNRYER
+83 DEYTRT
-90 VCHYEDLGMQ
+90 CHYEDLGME
-100 LINESPNTFTSSF
+100 LINETPMIFPASF
-113 SQPIE
+113 VQPVE

-127 SGWEIGLNEVQ
+127 SGWEIGLNELVDA
-138 GLKRKIDF
+138 KMKMEF
-146 SNNETTLAR
+146 TNNDTTLTR
-155 LQKICSEYG
+155 LQQICEMFK
-164 CEMYFTVKFQ
+164 CEMYFTVEFQ
-174 NLAVISKLINIVYRI
+174 NLKVTKKRINIVKHI
-189 GVDTEVVLR
+189 GVETNEVLN
-198 AGTDLMVAT
+198 AGVDLIT
-207 KHVNTNN
+207 IGKHINVDN

-314 GDRVTIIDEEYN
+314 GDRVTIFDEEYN

-374 NKADDT
+374 QKADDT
-380 VTSELIATE
+380 ITTEMIVTE

-410 LENYQFY
+410 LEKYQFF

-428 TTWIEANKDAGNTV
+428 TEWIEANKDAGNTV

-457 QVMYAENKFV
+457 QVMYEENKFV

-568 CPFFLTKGNHDD
+568 CPFFLAKGNHDD

-588 GRGTAA
+588 GRGTTARN
-594 VYKVNKNYQPDPNNE
+594 KVNQNYMASDPTS
-609 NKAWHGNMS
+609 KSWHGNMS

-635 IWDIKENPNDKNMYY
+635 IWAINENPNDKNMYF
-650 YYDVP
+650 YYDIP
-655 GKKVRVFI
+655 DKKVRVFL
-663 LNSYDIPY
+663 LNTNDIPY
-671 VYDTDGT
+671 VFDTDGL
-678 VKYLTV
+678 VKYLTI
-684 NVGGYRQAQLKWF
+684 NVAGYRQAQLKWF
-697 ADNLVSTPT
+697 AENLKSMPD
-706 DYTIVCFQHVQWG
+706 DYTAVCFQHHQWG
-719 DWYTT
+719 QWYATNSA
-724 TPHYFPYNWETI
+724 YYPYNWESVE
-736 KGLILA
+736 GILKA
-742 AKTGTS
+742 AKEGSS
-748 FNRKYTGNADFASD
+748 FTRKYTGNADFASD
-762 ISVSFT
+762 ISITFD
-768 TPRTIA
+768 TPKNIA
-774 FLAHGHHHTDRMT
+774 FLAHGHHHTDRIT
-787 TKDNITNV
+787 TKYGITNV

-819 LWDVFVL
+819 LWDVIVL

-836 RYGAGSDRSFDY
+836 RYGAGSDRSFGY

>member
-1 MIYHILNRQY
+1 MIYHILNR
-11 ESICIINSES
+11 EFNSICMIDDEADN
-21 KDSVIMN
+21 SVILT
-28 EDKHSFGISNSTLLN
+28 DDTHTYGITNGTLLN
-43 ILDVTISKVHPDAA
+43 TFDCAIDKNHEDAGL
-57 YIQAGTYI
+57 IQVGTHI
-65 AFQDENGNNI
+65 VFQDENGENI
-75 CLELTDVK
+75 CLTLMDTDE
-83 DSNRYER
+83 DEYTRT
-90 VCHYEDLGMQ
+90 CHYEDLGME
-100 LINESPNTFTSSF
+100 LINETPMIFPASF
-113 SQPIE
+113 VQPVE

-127 SGWEIGLNEVQ
+127 SGWEIGLNELVDA
-138 GLKRKIDF
+138 KMKMEF
-146 SNNETTLAR
+146 TNNDTTLTR
-155 LQKICSEYG
+155 LQQICEMFK
-164 CEMYFTVKFQ
+164 CEMYFTVEFQ
-174 NLAVISKLINIVYRI
+174 NLKVTKKRINIVKQI
-189 GVDTEVVLR
+189 GVETNEVLN
-198 AGTDLMVAT
+198 AGVDLITVG
-207 KHVNTNN
+207 KHINVDN
-214 LKTALIVTGGSN
+214 LKTALIVTGGSE

-280 AQMFAEGLAELKKVN
+280 AQMFAEGLAELKKIN

-305 IFSNTDFMV
+305 VFSNTDFMV

-389 DGNLRNFEVKVYKG
+389 DGNMRNFEVKVYKG
-403 NADITAN
+403 NVDITAN
-410 LENYQFY
+410 LETYQFY

-428 TTWIEANKDAGNTV
+428 TAWMEANKDAGNNV

-486 QNENTVTIPFITDIH
+486 QNENTVTIPFITDTH

-509 EDLENYGRTDNHIK
+509 EDLENYGRTENHIK

-556 YKKVVSMFGLAN
+556 MKKVVSLFGLAS
-568 CPFFLTKGNHDD
+568 CPFFLAKGNHDD

-588 GRGTAA
+588 GRGTTARN
-594 VYKVNKNYQPDPNNE
+594 KVNQNYMASDPTS
-609 NKAWHGNMS
+609 KSWHGNMS

-635 IWDIKENPNDKNMYY
+635 IWAINENPNDKNMYF
-650 YYDVP
+650 YYDIP
-655 GKKVRVFI
+655 DKKVRVFL
-663 LNSYDIPY
+663 LNTNDIPY
-671 VYDTDGT
+671 VFDTDGL
-678 VKYLTV
+678 VKYLTI
-684 NVGGYRQAQLKWF
+684 NVAGYRQAQLKWF
-697 ADNLVSTPT
+697 AENLKSMPD
-706 DYTIVCFQHVQWG
+706 DYTAVCFQHHQWG
-719 DWYTT
+719 QWYATNSA
-724 TPHYFPYNWETI
+724 YYPYNWESVE
-736 KGLILA
+736 GILKA
-742 AKTGTS
+742 AKEGSS
-748 FNRKYTGNADFASD
+748 FTRKYTGNADFASD
-762 ISVSFT
+762 ISITFD
-768 TPRTIA
+768 TPKNIA
-774 FLAHGHHHTDRMT
+774 FLAHGHHHTDRIT
-787 TKDNITNV
+787 TKYGITNV

>member
-1 MIYHILNRQY
+1 MIYHIVNR
-11 ESICIINSES
+11 EFNSICTIDDEAYN
-21 KDSVIMN
+21 SVILT
-28 EDKHSFGISNSTLLN
+28 DDTHTYGITNGTLLN
-43 ILDVTISKVHPDAA
+43 TFDCAIDKNHEDAGL
-57 YIQAGTYI
+57 IQVGTHI
-65 AFQDENGNNI
+65 VFQDENGENI
-75 CLELTDVK
+75 CLTLMDTDE
-83 DSNRYER
+83 DEYTRT
-90 VCHYEDLGMQ
+90 CHYEDLGME
-100 LINESPNTFTSSF
+100 LINETPMIFPASF
-113 SQPIE
+113 VQPVE

-127 SGWEIGLNEVQ
+127 SGWEIGLNELVDA
-138 GLKRKIDF
+138 KMKMEF
-146 SNNETTLAR
+146 TNNDTTLTR
-155 LQKICSEYG
+155 LQQICEMFK
-164 CEMYFTVKFQ
+164 CEMYFTVEFQ
-174 NLAVISKLINIVYRI
+174 NLKVTKKRINIVKQI
-189 GVDTEVVLR
+189 GVETNEVLN
-198 AGTDLMVAT
+198 AGVDLITVG
-207 KHVNTNN
+207 KHINVDN
-214 LKTALIVTGGSN
+214 LKTALIVTGGSE

-280 AQMFAEGLAELKKVN
+280 TQMFAEGLAELKKIN

-341 RTNPSNN
+341 RTDPSNN

-374 NKADDT
+374 QKADDT
-380 VTSELIATE
+380 ITTEMIATE

-403 NADITAN
+403 NANITAN

-417 WKLTDKDGNLK
+417 WKMTDKDGNLK
-428 TTWIEANKDAGNTV
+428 TEWIEANKDAGNTV
-442 SVHLDD
+442 SVHLND

-568 CPFFLTKGNHDD
+568 CPFFLAKGNHDD

-588 GRGTAA
+588 GRGTTARN
-594 VYKVNKNYQPDPNNE
+594 KVNQNYMASDPTS
-609 NKAWHGNMS
+609 KSWHGNMS

-635 IWDIKENPNDKNMYY
+635 IWDIQENPNDKNMYY

-671 VYDTDGT
+671 IYDSDGT
-678 VKYLTV
+678 VKYLGV

-706 DYTIVCFQHVQWG
+706 DYTIVCFQHIQWG

-724 TPHYFPYNWETI
+724 TPAYFPYNWETV
-736 KGLILA
+736 KGLVVA

-748 FNRKYTGNADFASD
+748 FNRKYTDNADFATD

-804 KKDQRDRPLGELEED
+804 KKDQGDRPLGVLEED

>member
-1 MIYHILNRQY
+1 MIYHIVDREFN
-11 ESICIINSES
+11 SICMIDDEADN
-21 KDSVIMN
+21 SVILT
-28 EDKHSFGISNSTLLN
+28 DDTHTYGITNGTLLN
-43 ILDVTISKVHPDAA
+43 TFDCAIDKNHEDAGL
-57 YIQAGTYI
+57 IQVGTHI
-65 AFQDENGNNI
+65 VFQDENGENI
-75 CLELTDVK
+75 CLTLMDTDE
-83 DSNRYER
+83 DEYTRT
-90 VCHYEDLGMQ
+90 CHYEDLGME
-100 LINESPNTFTSSF
+100 LINETPMIFPASF
-113 SQPIE
+113 VQPVE

-127 SGWEIGLNEVQ
+127 SGWEIGLNELVDA
-138 GLKRKIDF
+138 KMRMEF
-146 SNNETTLAR
+146 TNNDTTLTR
-155 LQKICSEYG
+155 LQQICEMFK
-164 CEMYFTVKFQ
+164 CEMYFTVEFQ
-174 NLAVISKLINIVYRI
+174 NLKVTKKRINIVKQI
-189 GVDTEVVLR
+189 GVETNEVLN
-198 AGTDLMVAT
+198 AGVDLITVG
-207 KHVNTNN
+207 KHINVDN
-214 LKTALIVTGGSN
+214 LKTALIVTGGSE

-374 NKADDT
+374 QKADDT
-380 VTSELIATE
+380 ITTEMIATE

-428 TTWIEANKDAGNTV
+428 TTWIEANKGAGNKV

-568 CPFFLTKGNHDD
+568 CPFFLAKGNHDD

-588 GRGTAA
+588 GRGTTAR
-594 VYKVNKNYQPDPNNE
+594 
-609 NKAWHGNMS
+609 NKANQNYMASDPTSKSWHGNMS

-635 IWDIKENPNDKNMYY
+635 IWDIQENPNDKNMYY

-655 GKKVRVFI
+655 DKKVRVFI

-671 VYDTDGT
+671 IYDSDGT
-678 VKYLTV
+678 VKYLGV
-684 NVGGYRQAQLKWF
+684 NVGGYRQSQLKWF

-706 DYTIVCFQHVQWG
+706 DYTIVCFQHIQWG

-724 TPHYFPYNWETI
+724 TPAYFPYNWETV
-736 KGLILA
+736 KGLIVA
-742 AKTGTS
+742 AKTGNS
-748 FNRKYTGNADFASD
+748 FNRKYTDNTDFASD

-804 KKDQRDRPLGELEED
+804 KKDQGDRPLGVLEED

>member
-1 MIYHILNRQY
+1 MIDDEADNSIILTDDTHTY
-11 ESICIINSES
+11 
-21 KDSVIMN
+21 
-28 EDKHSFGISNSTLLN
+28 GITNGTLLN
-43 ILDVTISKVHPDAA
+43 TFDCVIDKNHEDTGL
-57 YIQAGTYI
+57 IQVGTHI
-65 AFQDENGNNI
+65 VFQDENGENI
-75 CLELTDVK
+75 CLTLMDTDE
-83 DSNRYER
+83 DEYTRT
-90 VCHYEDLGMQ
+90 CHYEDLGME
-100 LINESPNTFTSSF
+100 LINETPMTFPASF
-113 SQPIE
+113 AQPIE

-127 SGWEIGLNEVQ
+127 SGWEIGLNELVDA
-138 GLKRKIDF
+138 KMKMEF
-146 SNNETTLAR
+146 TNNDTTLTR
-155 LQKICSEYG
+155 LQQICEMFK
-164 CEMYFTVKFQ
+164 CEMYFTVEFH
-174 NLAVISKLINIVYRI
+174 NLKVTKKRINIVYQI
-189 GVDTEVVLR
+189 GVETNEILN
-198 AGTDLMVAT
+198 AGVDLITVG
-207 KHVNTNN
+207 KHINIDN
-214 LKTALIVTGGSN
+214 LKTALIVTGGTN

-280 AQMFAEGLAELKKVN
+280 AQMFAEGLEELKKIN

-374 NKADDT
+374 QKADDT
-380 VTSELIATE
+380 ITTEMIATE

-417 WKLTDKDGNLK
+417 WNLSDKDGNLK
-428 TTWIEANKDAGNTV
+428 TEWIEANKDAGDKV

-568 CPFFLTKGNHDD
+568 CPFFLAKGNHDD

-588 GRGTAA
+588 GRGTTARN
-594 VYKVNKNYQPDPNNE
+594 KVNQNYMASDPTS
-609 NKAWHGNMS
+609 KSWHGNMS

-635 IWDIKENPNDKNMYY
+635 IWAINENPNDKNMYF
-650 YYDVP
+650 YYDIP
-655 GKKVRVFI
+655 DKKVRVFL
-663 LNSYDIPY
+663 LNTNDIPY
-671 VYDTDGT
+671 VFDTDGL
-678 VKYLTV
+678 VKYLTI
-684 NVGGYRQAQLKWF
+684 NVAGYRQAQLKWF
-697 ADNLVSTPT
+697 AENLKSMPD
-706 DYTIVCFQHVQWG
+706 DYTAVCFQHHQWG
-719 DWYTT
+719 QWYATNSA
-724 TPHYFPYNWETI
+724 YYPYNWESVE
-736 KGLILA
+736 GILKA
-742 AKTGTS
+742 AKEGSS
-748 FNRKYTGNADFASD
+748 FTRKYTGNADFASD
-762 ISVSFT
+762 ISITFD
-768 TPRTIA
+768 TPKNIA
-774 FLAHGHHHTDRMT
+774 FLAHGHHHTDRIT
-787 TKDNITNV
+787 TKYGITNV

>member
-28 EDKHSFGISNSTLLN
+28 EDKHSLILSNGTLLN
-43 ILDVTISKVHPDAA
+43 VLDVTISKIHPDSE
-57 YIQAGTYI
+57 YIQTGTYI

-75 CLELTDVK
+75 CLELIKAK

-90 VCHYEDLGMQ
+90 VCRYEDLGMQ
-100 LINESPNTFTSSF
+100 LINKTPNTFSSTF
-113 SQPIE
+113 AQPIE

-127 SGWEIGLNEVQ
+127 TGWEIGLNEVK
-138 GLKRKIDF
+138 GLKRRIDF
-146 SNNETTLAR
+146 SSNETTLTR

-174 NLAVISKLINIVYRI
+174 NLAVVSKLINIVYRI

-198 AGTDLMVAT
+198 AGVDLMVST
-207 KHVNTNN
+207 KEVTNEG
-214 LKTALIVTGGSN
+214 LKTALIVTGPTN

-257 GHTTDTRDSGWVYG
+257 GHTTDTRDSGWIYG

-280 AQMFAEGLAELKKVN
+280 AQMFAEGLAELKQIN

-305 IFSNTDFMV
+305 IFNNTDFMV
-314 GDRVTIIDEEYN
+314 GDRVTIMDEEFK
-326 PALRI
+326 PSLRI
-331 SARILQKDIS
+331 NARILQKDIS

-348 GLVIGNVIELQSA
+348 GLIIGNVIELKSA
-361 ISAKLRQLQNQIN
+361 INAKLQQLQNQIN

-380 VTSELIATE
+380 ITTELIPTE

-403 NADITAN
+403 NVDITAN

-428 TTWIEANKDAGNTV
+428 TEWIEANKDAGNKV

-486 QNENTVTIPFITDIH
+486 QNENTVTIPFITDTH

-509 EDLENYGRTDNHIK
+509 EDLENYGRTENHIK

-556 YKKVVSMFGLAN
+556 MKKVVSLFGLAS
-568 CPFFLTKGNHDD
+568 CPFFLAKGNHDD

-588 GRGTAA
+588 GRGTTARN
-594 VYKVNKNYQPDPNNE
+594 KVNQNYMASDPTS
-609 NKAWHGNMS
+609 KSWHGNMS

-635 IWDIKENPNDKNMYY
+635 IWAINENPNDKNMYF
-650 YYDVP
+650 YYDIP
-655 GKKVRVFI
+655 DKKARVFL
-663 LNSYDIPY
+663 LNTNDIPY
-671 VYDTDGT
+671 VFDTDGL
-678 VKYLTV
+678 VKYLTI
-684 NVGGYRQAQLKWF
+684 NVAGYRQAQLKWF
-697 ADNLVSTPT
+697 AENLKSMPD
-706 DYTIVCFQHVQWG
+706 DYTAVCFQHHQWG
-719 DWYTT
+719 QWYATNSAYY
-724 TPHYFPYNWETI
+724 PFNWESVE
-736 KGLILA
+736 GILKA
-742 AKTGTS
+742 AKEGSS
-748 FNRKYTGNADFASD
+748 FTRKYTGNADFASD
-762 ISVSFT
+762 ISITFD
-768 TPRTIA
+768 TPKNIA
-774 FLAHGHHHTDRMT
+774 FLAHGHHHTDRIT
-787 TKDNITNV
+787 TKYGITNV

-804 KKDQRDRPLGELEED
+804 KKDQGDRPLGVLEED
-819 LWDVFVL
+819 LWDVFIL

>member
-1 MIYHILNRQY
+1 MIYHILNR
-11 ESICIINSES
+11 EFNSICMIDDEADN
-21 KDSVIMN
+21 SVILT
-28 EDKHSFGISNSTLLN
+28 DDTHTYGISNGTLLN
-43 ILDVTISKVHPDAA
+43 TFDCAIDKNHEDAGM
-57 YIQAGTYI
+57 IQVGTHI
-65 AFQDENGNNI
+65 VFQDENGENI
-75 CLELTDVK
+75 CLTLMDTDE
-83 DSNRYER
+83 DEYTRT
-90 VCHYEDLGMQ
+90 CHYEDLGME
-100 LINESPNTFTSSF
+100 LINETPMIFPASF
-113 SQPIE
+113 VQPVE

-127 SGWEIGLNEVQ
+127 SGWEIGLNELVDA
-138 GLKRKIDF
+138 KMRMEF
-146 SNNETTLAR
+146 TNNDTTLTR
-155 LQKICSEYG
+155 LQQICEMFK
-164 CEMYFTVKFQ
+164 CEMYFTVEFH
-174 NLAVISKLINIVYRI
+174 NLKVTKKRINIVYQI
-189 GVDTEVVLR
+189 GVETNEVMN
-198 AGTDLMVAT
+198 AGVDLITVG
-207 KHVNTNN
+207 KHINIDN

-305 IFSNTDFMV
+305 IFSNTDFIV

-374 NKADDT
+374 QKADDT
-380 VTSELIATE
+380 ITTEMIVTE

-417 WKLTDKDGNLK
+417 WRLTDKDGNLK
-428 TTWIEANKDAGNTV
+428 TEWIEANKDAGNTV

-457 QVMYAENKFV
+457 QVMYEENKFV

-568 CPFFLTKGNHDD
+568 CPFFLAKGNHDD

-588 GRGTAA
+588 GRGTTARN
-594 VYKVNKNYQPDPNNE
+594 KVNQNYMASDPTS
-609 NKAWHGNMS
+609 KSWHGNMS

-635 IWDIKENPNDKNMYY
+635 IWAINENPNDKNMYF
-650 YYDVP
+650 YYDIP
-655 GKKVRVFI
+655 DKKVRVFL
-663 LNSYDIPY
+663 LNTNDIPY
-671 VYDTDGT
+671 VFDTDGL
-678 VKYLTV
+678 VKYLTI
-684 NVGGYRQAQLKWF
+684 NVAGYRQAQLKWF
-697 ADNLVSTPT
+697 AENLKSMPD
-706 DYTIVCFQHVQWG
+706 DYTAVCFQHHQWG
-719 DWYTT
+719 QWYATNSA
-724 TPHYFPYNWETI
+724 YYPYNWESVE
-736 KGLILA
+736 GILKA
-742 AKTGTS
+742 AKEGSS
-748 FNRKYTGNADFASD
+748 FTRKYTGNADFASD
-762 ISVSFT
+762 ISITFD
-768 TPRTIA
+768 TPKNIA
-774 FLAHGHHHTDRMT
+774 FLAHGHHHTDRIT
-787 TKDNITNV
+787 TKYGITNV

-836 RYGAGSDRSFDY
+836 RYGAGSDRSFGY

>member
-1 MIYHILNRQY
+1 MIYHILNR
-11 ESICIINSES
+11 EFNSICMIDDEADN
-21 KDSVIMN
+21 SVILT
-28 EDKHSFGISNSTLLN
+28 DDTHTYGISNGTLLN
-43 ILDVTISKVHPDAA
+43 TFDCAIDKNHEDAGM
-57 YIQAGTYI
+57 IQVGTHI
-65 AFQDENGNNI
+65 VFQDENGENI
-75 CLELTDVK
+75 CLTLMDTDE
-83 DSNRYER
+83 DEFTRT
-90 VCHYEDLGMQ
+90 CHYEDLGME
-100 LINESPNTFTSSF
+100 LINETPMTFPASF
-113 SQPIE
+113 AQPIE

-127 SGWEIGLNEVQ
+127 SGWEIGLNELVDA
-138 GLKRKIDF
+138 KMKIEF
-146 SNNETTLAR
+146 SNNDTTLTR
-155 LQKICSEYG
+155 LQQICEYFK
-164 CEMYFTVKFQ
+164 CEMYFTVEFQ
-174 NLAVISKLINIVYRI
+174 NLKVTKKRINIVYQI
-189 GVDTEVVLR
+189 GVDTNEFLN
-198 AGTDLMVAT
+198 AGVDLITVG
-207 KHVNTNN
+207 KHINIDN
-214 LKTALIVTGGSN
+214 LKTALIVTGGTN

-428 TTWIEANKDAGNTV
+428 TDWMEANKDAGNKV

-509 EDLENYGRTDNHIK
+509 DDLENYGLTDNHVK

-678 VKYLTV
+678 VKYLGV

-697 ADNLVSTPT
+697 ADNLKATPT

-736 KGLILA
+736 KGLVLA

-748 FNRKYTGNADFASD
+748 FTRKYTGNADFASD

>member
-1 MIYHILNRQY
+1 MIYHILNR
-11 ESICIINSES
+11 EFNSICMIDDEADN
-21 KDSVIMN
+21 SVILT
-28 EDKHSFGISNSTLLN
+28 DDTHTYGITNGTLLN
-43 ILDVTISKVHPDAA
+43 TFDCAIDKNHEDAGL
-57 YIQAGTYI
+57 IQVGTHI
-65 AFQDENGNNI
+65 VFQDENGENI
-75 CLELTDVK
+75 CLTLMDTDE
-83 DSNRYER
+83 DEYTRT
-90 VCHYEDLGMQ
+90 CHYEDLGME
-100 LINESPNTFTSSF
+100 LINETPMIFPASF
-113 SQPIE
+113 VQPVE

-127 SGWEIGLNEVQ
+127 SGWEIGLNELVDA
-138 GLKRKIDF
+138 KMKMEF
-146 SNNETTLAR
+146 TNNDTTLTR
-155 LQKICSEYG
+155 LQQICEMFK
-164 CEMYFTVKFQ
+164 CEMYFTVEFQ
-174 NLAVISKLINIVYRI
+174 NLKVTKKRINIVKQI
-189 GVDTEVVLR
+189 GVETKEVLN
-198 AGTDLMVAT
+198 AGVDLITVG
-207 KHVNTNN
+207 KHINVDN
-214 LKTALIVTGGSN
+214 LKTALIVTGSSE

-280 AQMFAEGLAELKKVN
+280 AQMFAEGLAELKKIN

-374 NKADDT
+374 QKADDT
-380 VTSELIATE
+380 ITTEMIATE

-428 TTWIEANKDAGNTV
+428 TEWIEANKDAGNTV

-588 GRGTAA
+588 GRGTTARN
-594 VYKVNKNYQPDPNNE
+594 KVNQNYMASDPTS
-609 NKAWHGNMS
+609 KSWHGNMS

-635 IWDIKENPNDKNMYY
+635 IWDIQENPNDKNMYY

-671 VYDTDGT
+671 IYDSDGT
-678 VKYLTV
+678 VKYLGV

-706 DYTIVCFQHVQWG
+706 DYTIVCFQHIQWG

-724 TPHYFPYNWETI
+724 TPAYFPYNWETV
-736 KGLILA
+736 KGLVVA

-748 FNRKYTGNADFASD
+748 FNRKYTDNADFASD
-762 ISVSFT
+762 ISVSFA

-804 KKDQRDRPLGELEED
+804 KKDQRDRPLAELEED

-826 DTKKKHVDIV
+826 DTKSKHVDIV

>member
-1 MIYHILNRQY
+1 MIYHILNR
-11 ESICIINSES
+11 EFNSICMIDDEADNSIILT
-21 KDSVIMN
+21 D
-28 EDKHSFGISNSTLLN
+28 DTHTYGISNGTLLN
-43 ILDVTISKVHPDAA
+43 TFDCAIDKNHEDAGM
-57 YIQAGTYI
+57 IQVGTHI
-65 AFQDENGNNI
+65 VFQDENGENI
-75 CLELTDVK
+75 CLTLMDTDE
-83 DSNRYER
+83 DEYTRT
-90 VCHYEDLGMQ
+90 CHYEDLGME
-100 LINESPNTFTSSF
+100 LINETPMIFPASF
-113 SQPIE
+113 VQPVE

-127 SGWEIGLNEVQ
+127 SGWEIGLNELVDA
-138 GLKRKIDF
+138 KMKMEF
-146 SNNETTLAR
+146 TNNDTTLTR
-155 LQKICSEYG
+155 LQQICEMFN
-164 CEMYFTVKFQ
+164 CEMYFTVEFH
-174 NLAVISKLINIVYRI
+174 NLKVTKKRINIVYQI
-189 GVDTEVVLR
+189 GVETNEVLN
-198 AGTDLMVAT
+198 AGVDLITVG
-207 KHVNTNN
+207 KHINIDN

-280 AQMFAEGLAELKKVN
+280 AQMFAEGLAELKKIN

-374 NKADDT
+374 QKADDT
-380 VTSELIATE
+380 ITTEMIATE

-428 TTWIEANKDAGNTV
+428 TEWIEANKDAGNKV

-486 QNENTVTIPFITDIH
+486 QNENTVTIPFITDTH

-568 CPFFLTKGNHDD
+568 CPFFLAKGNHDD

-588 GRGTAA
+588 GRGTTARN
-594 VYKVNKNYQPDPNNE
+594 KVNQNYMASDPTS
-609 NKAWHGNMS
+609 KSWHGNMS

-635 IWDIKENPNDKNMYY
+635 IWAINENPNDKNMYF
-650 YYDVP
+650 YYDIP
-655 GKKVRVFI
+655 DKKVRVFL
-663 LNSYDIPY
+663 LNTNDIPY
-671 VYDTDGT
+671 VFDTDGL
-678 VKYLTV
+678 VKYLTI
-684 NVGGYRQAQLKWF
+684 NVAGYRQAQLKWF
-697 ADNLVSTPT
+697 AENLKSMPD
-706 DYTIVCFQHVQWG
+706 DYTAVCFQHHQWG
-719 DWYTT
+719 QWYATNSA
-724 TPHYFPYNWETI
+724 YYPYNWESVE
-736 KGLILA
+736 GILKA
-742 AKTGTS
+742 AKEGSS
-748 FNRKYTGNADFASD
+748 FTRKYTGNADFASD
-762 ISVSFT
+762 ISITFD
-768 TPRTIA
+768 TPKNIA
-774 FLAHGHHHTDRMT
+774 FLAHGHHHTDRIT
-787 TKDNITNV
+787 TKYGITNV

-804 KKDQRDRPLGELEED
+804 KKDQGDRPLGVLEED

>member
-1 MIYHILNRQY
+1 MIYHILNR
-11 ESICIINSES
+11 EFNSICMIDNEADNSIILT
-21 KDSVIMN
+21 D
-28 EDKHSFGISNSTLLN
+28 DTHTYGISNGTLLN
-43 ILDVTISKVHPDAA
+43 TFDCAIDKNHEDAGM
-57 YIQAGTYI
+57 IQVGTHI
-65 AFQDENGNNI
+65 VFQDENGENI
-75 CLELTDVK
+75 CLTLMDTDE
-83 DSNRYER
+83 DEYTRT
-90 VCHYEDLGMQ
+90 CHYEDLGME
-100 LINESPNTFTSSF
+100 LINETPMIFPASF
-113 SQPIE
+113 VQPVE

-127 SGWEIGLNEVQ
+127 SGWEIGLNELVDA
-138 GLKRKIDF
+138 KMKMEF
-146 SNNETTLAR
+146 TNNDTTLTR
-155 LQKICSEYG
+155 LQQICEMFK
-164 CEMYFTVKFQ
+164 CEMYFTVEFH
-174 NLAVISKLINIVYRI
+174 NLKVTKKRINIVYQI
-189 GVDTEVVLR
+189 GVETNEVLN
-198 AGTDLMVAT
+198 AGVDLITVG
-207 KHVNTNN
+207 KHINIDN

-428 TTWIEANKDAGNTV
+428 TEWIEANKDAGNKV

-486 QNENTVTIPFITDIH
+486 QNENTVTIPFITDTH

-509 EDLENYGRTDNHIK
+509 EDLENYGRTENHIK

-556 YKKVVSMFGLAN
+556 MKKVVSLFGLAS
-568 CPFFLTKGNHDD
+568 CPFFLAKGNHDD

-588 GRGTAA
+588 GRGTTARN
-594 VYKVNKNYQPDPNNE
+594 KVNQNYMASDPTS
-609 NKAWHGNMS
+609 KSWHGNMS

-635 IWDIKENPNDKNMYY
+635 IWAINENPNDKNMYF
-650 YYDVP
+650 YYDIP
-655 GKKVRVFI
+655 DKKVRVFL
-663 LNSYDIPY
+663 LNTNDIPY
-671 VYDTDGT
+671 VFDTDGL
-678 VKYLTV
+678 VKYLTI
-684 NVGGYRQAQLKWF
+684 NVAGYRQAQLKWF
-697 ADNLVSTPT
+697 AENLKSMPD
-706 DYTIVCFQHVQWG
+706 DYTAVCFQHHQWG
-719 DWYTT
+719 QWYATNSA
-724 TPHYFPYNWETI
+724 YYPYNWESVE
-736 KGLILA
+736 GILKA
-742 AKTGTS
+742 AKEGSS
-748 FNRKYTGNADFASD
+748 FTRKYTGNADFASD
-762 ISVSFT
+762 ISITFD
-768 TPRTIA
+768 TPKNIA
-774 FLAHGHHHTDRMT
+774 FLAHGHHHTDRIT
-787 TKDNITNV
+787 TKYGITNV

-804 KKDQRDRPLGELEED
+804 KKDQGDRPLGELEED

-836 RYGAGSDRSFDY
+836 RYGAGSDRSFGY

>member
-1 MIYHILNRQY
+1 MIYHILNR
-11 ESICIINSES
+11 EFNSICMIDDEADN
-21 KDSVIMN
+21 SVILT
-28 EDKHSFGISNSTLLN
+28 DDTHTYGITNGTLLN
-43 ILDVTISKVHPDAA
+43 TFDCAIDKNHEDAGL
-57 YIQAGTYI
+57 IQVGTHI
-65 AFQDENGNNI
+65 VFQDENGENI
-75 CLELTDVK
+75 CLTLMDTDE
-83 DSNRYER
+83 DEYTRT
-90 VCHYEDLGMQ
+90 CHYEDLGME
-100 LINESPNTFTSSF
+100 LINETPMIFPASF
-113 SQPIE
+113 VQPVE

-127 SGWEIGLNEVQ
+127 SGWEIGLNELVDA
-138 GLKRKIDF
+138 KMKMEF
-146 SNNETTLAR
+146 TNNDTTLTR
-155 LQKICSEYG
+155 LQQICEMFK
-164 CEMYFTVKFQ
+164 CEMYFTVEFQ
-174 NLAVISKLINIVYRI
+174 NLKVTKKRINIVKHI
-189 GVDTEVVLR
+189 GVETNEVLN
-198 AGTDLMVAT
+198 AGVDLIT
-207 KHVNTNN
+207 IGKHINVDN
-214 LKTALIVTGGSN
+214 LKTALIVTGGSE

-348 GLVIGNVIELQSA
+348 GLAIGNVIELQSA

-374 NKADDT
+374 QKADDT
-380 VTSELIATE
+380 ITTELIATE

-403 NADITAN
+403 NVDITAN

-428 TTWIEANKDAGNTV
+428 TEWIEANKDAGNTV

-568 CPFFLTKGNHDD
+568 CPFFLAKGNHDD

-588 GRGTAA
+588 GRGTTAR
-594 VYKVNKNYQPDPNNE
+594 
-609 NKAWHGNMS
+609 NKANQNYMASDPTSKSWHGNMS

-635 IWDIKENPNDKNMYY
+635 IWDIQENPNDKNMYY

-655 GKKVRVFI
+655 DKKVRVFI

-671 VYDTDGT
+671 IYDSDGT
-678 VKYLTV
+678 VKYLGV

-706 DYTIVCFQHVQWG
+706 DYTIVCFQHIQWG

-724 TPHYFPYNWETI
+724 TPAYFPYNWETV
-736 KGLILA
+736 KGLVVA

-748 FNRKYTGNADFASD
+748 FNRKYTDNADFASD

-804 KKDQRDRPLGELEED
+804 KKDQGDRPLGVLEED

>member
-1 MIYHILNRQY
+1 MIYHIVNR
-11 ESICIINSES
+11 EFNSICMIDDEADN
-21 KDSVIMN
+21 SVILT
-28 EDKHSFGISNSTLLN
+28 DDTHTYGITNGTLLN
-43 ILDVTISKVHPDAA
+43 TFDCAIDKNHEDAGL
-57 YIQAGTYI
+57 IQVGTHI
-65 AFQDENGNNI
+65 VFQDENGENI
-75 CLELTDVK
+75 CLTLMDTDE
-83 DSNRYER
+83 DEYTRT
-90 VCHYEDLGMQ
+90 CHYEDLGME
-100 LINESPNTFTSSF
+100 LINETPMIFPASF
-113 SQPIE
+113 SQPVE

-127 SGWEIGLNEVQ
+127 SGWEIGLNELVDA
-138 GLKRKIDF
+138 KMKMEF
-146 SNNETTLAR
+146 TNNDTTLTR
-155 LQKICSEYG
+155 LQQICEMFK
-164 CEMYFTVKFQ
+164 CEMYFTVEFQ
-174 NLAVISKLINIVYRI
+174 NLKVTKKRINIVKQI
-189 GVDTEVVLR
+189 GVETNEVLN
-198 AGTDLMVAT
+198 AGVDLITVG
-207 KHVNTNN
+207 KHINVDN
-214 LKTALIVTGGSN
+214 LKTALIVTGGSE

-280 AQMFAEGLAELKKVN
+280 AQMFAEGLAELKKIN

-374 NKADDT
+374 QKADNT
-380 VTSELIATE
+380 ITTEMIATE
-389 DGNLRNFEVKVYKG
+389 DGNLKNFEVKVYKG

-428 TTWIEANKDAGNTV
+428 TEWIEANKDAGNTV

-523 NVAELSHMIPLD
+523 NVAELSHTIPLD

-568 CPFFLTKGNHDD
+568 CPFFLAKGNHDD

-588 GRGTAA
+588 GRGTTARN
-594 VYKVNKNYQPDPNNE
+594 KVNQNYMASDPTS
-609 NKAWHGNMS
+609 KSWHGNMS

-635 IWDIKENPNDKNMYY
+635 IWAINENPNDKNMYF
-650 YYDVP
+650 YYDIP
-655 GKKVRVFI
+655 DKKVRVFL
-663 LNSYDIPY
+663 LNTNDIPY
-671 VYDTDGT
+671 VFDTDGL
-678 VKYLTV
+678 VKYLTI
-684 NVGGYRQAQLKWF
+684 NVAGYRQAQLKWF
-697 ADNLVSTPT
+697 AENLKSMPD
-706 DYTIVCFQHVQWG
+706 DYTAVCFQHHQWG
-719 DWYTT
+719 QWYATNSA
-724 TPHYFPYNWETI
+724 YYPYNWESVE
-736 KGLILA
+736 GILKA
-742 AKTGTS
+742 AKEGSS
-748 FNRKYTGNADFASD
+748 FTRKYTGNADFASD
-762 ISVSFT
+762 ISITFD
-768 TPRTIA
+768 TPKNIA
-774 FLAHGHHHTDRMT
+774 FLAHGHHHTDRIT
-787 TKDNITNV
+787 TKYGITNV

-826 DTKKKHVDIV
+826 DTMKKHVDIV
-836 RYGAGSDRSFDY
+836 RYGAGSDRSFGY

>member
-1 MIYHILNRQY
+1 MIYHIVNR
-11 ESICIINSES
+11 EFNSICMIDDEADN
-21 KDSVIMN
+21 SVILT
-28 EDKHSFGISNSTLLN
+28 DDTHTYGITNGTLLN
-43 ILDVTISKVHPDAA
+43 TFDCAIDKNHEDAGL
-57 YIQAGTYI
+57 IQVGTHI
-65 AFQDENGNNI
+65 VFQDENGENI
-75 CLELTDVK
+75 CLTLMDTDE
-83 DSNRYER
+83 DEYTRT
-90 VCHYEDLGMQ
+90 CHYEDLGME
-100 LINESPNTFTSSF
+100 LINETPMIFPASF
-113 SQPIE
+113 VQPVE

-127 SGWEIGLNEVQ
+127 SGWEIGLNELVDA
-138 GLKRKIDF
+138 KMKMEF
-146 SNNETTLAR
+146 TNNDTTLTR
-155 LQKICSEYG
+155 LQQICEMFK
-164 CEMYFTVKFQ
+164 CEMYFTVEFQ
-174 NLAVISKLINIVYRI
+174 NLKVTKKRINIVKQI
-189 GVDTEVVLR
+189 GVETNEVLN
-198 AGTDLMVAT
+198 AGVDLITVG
-207 KHVNTNN
+207 KHINVDN
-214 LKTALIVTGGSN
+214 LKTALIVTGGSE

-280 AQMFAEGLAELKKVN
+280 AQMFAEGLAELKKIN

-428 TTWIEANKDAGNTV
+428 TEWIEANKDVGNKV

-568 CPFFLTKGNHDD
+568 CPFFLAKGNHDD

-588 GRGTAA
+588 GRGTTARN
-594 VYKVNKNYQPDPNNE
+594 KVNQNYMASDPTS
-609 NKAWHGNMS
+609 KSWHGNMS

-635 IWDIKENPNDKNMYY
+635 IWAINENPNDKNMYF
-650 YYDVP
+650 YYDIP
-655 GKKVRVFI
+655 DKKVRVFL
-663 LNSYDIPY
+663 LNTNDIPY
-671 VYDTDGT
+671 VFDTDGL
-678 VKYLTV
+678 VKYLTI
-684 NVGGYRQAQLKWF
+684 NVAGYRQAQLKWF
-697 ADNLVSTPT
+697 AENLKSMPD
-706 DYTIVCFQHVQWG
+706 DYTAVCFQHHQWG
-719 DWYTT
+719 QWYATNSA
-724 TPHYFPYNWETI
+724 YYPYNWESVE
-736 KGLILA
+736 GILKA
-742 AKTGTS
+742 AKEGSS
-748 FNRKYTGNADFASD
+748 FTRKYTGNADFASD
-762 ISVSFT
+762 ISITFD
-768 TPRTIA
+768 TPKNIA
-774 FLAHGHHHTDRMT
+774 FLAHGHHHTDRIT
-787 TKDNITNV
+787 TKYGITNV

-836 RYGAGSDRSFDY
+836 RYGAGSDRSFGY

>member
-1 MIYHILNRQY
+1 MIYHIVDREFN
-11 ESICIINSES
+11 SICMIDDEADN
-21 KDSVIMN
+21 SVILT
-28 EDKHSFGISNSTLLN
+28 DDTHTYGITNGTLLN
-43 ILDVTISKVHPDAA
+43 TFDCAIDKNHEDAGL
-57 YIQAGTYI
+57 IQVGTHI
-65 AFQDENGNNI
+65 VFQDENGENI
-75 CLELTDVK
+75 CLTLMDTDE
-83 DSNRYER
+83 DEYTRT
-90 VCHYEDLGMQ
+90 CHYEDLGME
-100 LINESPNTFTSSF
+100 LINETPMIFPASF
-113 SQPIE
+113 VQPVE

-127 SGWEIGLNEVQ
+127 SGWEIGLNELVDA
-138 GLKRKIDF
+138 KMRMEF
-146 SNNETTLAR
+146 TNNDTTLTR
-155 LQKICSEYG
+155 LQQICEMFK
-164 CEMYFTVKFQ
+164 CEMYFTVEFQ
-174 NLAVISKLINIVYRI
+174 NLKVTKKRINIVKQI
-189 GVDTEVVLR
+189 GVETNEVLN
-198 AGTDLMVAT
+198 AGVDLITVG
-207 KHVNTNN
+207 KHINVDN
-214 LKTALIVTGGSN
+214 LKTALIVTGGSE

-374 NKADDT
+374 QKADDT
-380 VTSELIATE
+380 ITTEMIATE

-428 TTWIEANKDAGNTV
+428 TTWIEANKGAGNKV

-568 CPFFLTKGNHDD
+568 CPFFLAKGNHDD

-588 GRGTAA
+588 GRGTTAR
-594 VYKVNKNYQPDPNNE
+594 
-609 NKAWHGNMS
+609 NKANQNYMASDPTSKSWHGNMS

-635 IWDIKENPNDKNMYY
+635 IWDIQENPKDKNMYY

-671 VYDTDGT
+671 IYDSDGT
-678 VKYLTV
+678 VKYLGV

-706 DYTIVCFQHVQWG
+706 DYTIVCFQHIQWG

-724 TPHYFPYNWETI
+724 TPAYFPYNWETI

-768 TPRTIA
+768 KPRTIA

-787 TKDNITNV
+787 TKDNIINV

-804 KKDQRDRPLGELEED
+804 KKDQGDRPLGVLEED

>member
-1 MIYHILNRQY
+1 MIYHILNR
-11 ESICIINSES
+11 EFNSICMIDDEADNSIILT
-21 KDSVIMN
+21 D
-28 EDKHSFGISNSTLLN
+28 DTHTYGISNGTLLN
-43 ILDVTISKVHPDAA
+43 TFDCAIDKNHEDAGM
-57 YIQAGTYI
+57 IQVGTHI
-65 AFQDENGNNI
+65 VFQDENGENI
-75 CLELTDVK
+75 CLTLMDTDE
-83 DSNRYER
+83 DEYTRT
-90 VCHYEDLGMQ
+90 CHYEDLGME
-100 LINESPNTFTSSF
+100 LINETPMIFPASF
-113 SQPIE
+113 VQPVE

-127 SGWEIGLNEVQ
+127 SGWEIGLNELVDA
-138 GLKRKIDF
+138 KMKMEF
-146 SNNETTLAR
+146 TNNDTTLTR
-155 LQKICSEYG
+155 LQQICEKFN
-164 CEMYFTVKFQ
+164 CEMYFTVEFH
-174 NLAVISKLINIVYRI
+174 NLKVTKKRINIVYQI
-189 GVDTEVVLR
+189 GVETNEVLN
-198 AGTDLMVAT
+198 AGVDLITVG
-207 KHVNTNN
+207 KHINIDN

-280 AQMFAEGLAELKKVN
+280 TQMFAEGLAELKKIN

-428 TTWIEANKDAGNTV
+428 TEWIEANKDAGNKV

-486 QNENTVTIPFITDIH
+486 QNENTVTIPFITDTH

-509 EDLENYGRTDNHIK
+509 EDLENYGRTENHIK

-556 YKKVVSMFGLAN
+556 MKKVVSLFGLAS
-568 CPFFLTKGNHDD
+568 CPFFLAKGNHDD

-588 GRGTAA
+588 GRGTTARN
-594 VYKVNKNYQPDPNNE
+594 KVNQNYMASDPTS
-609 NKAWHGNMS
+609 KSWHGNMS
-618 YTIKPSEMYEI
+618 YTIKPSEMYEM

-635 IWDIKENPNDKNMYY
+635 IWAINENPDDKNMYF
-650 YYDVP
+650 YYDIP
-655 GKKVRVFI
+655 DKKVRVFL
-663 LNSYDIPY
+663 LNTNDIPY
-671 VYDTDGT
+671 VFDTDGL
-678 VKYLTV
+678 VKYLTI
-684 NVGGYRQAQLKWF
+684 NVAGYRQAQLKWF
-697 ADNLVSTPT
+697 AENLKSMPD
-706 DYTIVCFQHVQWG
+706 DYTAVCFQHHQWG
-719 DWYTT
+719 QWYATNSA
-724 TPHYFPYNWETI
+724 YYPYNWESVE
-736 KGLILA
+736 GILKA
-742 AKTGTS
+742 AKEGSS
-748 FNRKYTGNADFASD
+748 FTRKYTGNADFASD
-762 ISVSFT
+762 ISITFD
-768 TPRTIA
+768 TPKNIA
-774 FLAHGHHHTDRMT
+774 FLAHGHHHTDRIT
-787 TKDNITNV
+787 TKYGITNV

-804 KKDQRDRPLGELEED
+804 KKDQGDRPLGVLEED

>member
-1 MIYHILNRQY
+1 MIYHILNR
-11 ESICIINSES
+11 EFNSICMIDDEADNSIILT
-21 KDSVIMN
+21 D
-28 EDKHSFGISNSTLLN
+28 DTHTYGITNGTLLN
-43 ILDVTISKVHPDAA
+43 TFDCAIDKNHEDAGL
-57 YIQAGTYI
+57 IQVGTHI
-65 AFQDENGNNI
+65 VFQDENGENI
-75 CLELTDVK
+75 CLTLMDTDE
-83 DSNRYER
+83 DEYTRT
-90 VCHYEDLGMQ
+90 CHYEDLGME
-100 LINESPNTFTSSF
+100 LINETPMTFPASF
-113 SQPIE
+113 AQPVE

-127 SGWEIGLNEVQ
+127 SGWEIGLNELVDA
-138 GLKRKIDF
+138 KMKIEF
-146 SNNETTLAR
+146 ANNDTTLTR
-155 LQKICSEYG
+155 LQQICESFK
-164 CEMYFTVKFQ
+164 CEMYFTVEFQ
-174 NLAVISKLINIVYRI
+174 NLKVTKKWINIVYQI
-189 GVDTEVVLR
+189 GVDTNEFLN
-198 AGTDLMVAT
+198 AGVDLITVG
-207 KHVNTNN
+207 KHINIDN

-295 QPEATYTVEA
+295 QAEATYTVEA

-374 NKADDT
+374 QKADDT
-380 VTSELIATE
+380 ITTELIPTE

-403 NADITAN
+403 NADITVN

-428 TTWIEANKDAGNTV
+428 TEWIEANKDAGNKV
-442 SVHLDD
+442 SVHLND

-486 QNENTVTIPFITDIH
+486 QNENTVTIPFITDTH
-501 YATDTFIQ
+501 YATDTFVQ
-509 EDLENYGRTDNHIK
+509 EDLENYGRTENHIK
-523 NVAELSHMIPLD
+523 NIAELSHMIPLD

-556 YKKVVSMFGLAN
+556 MKKVVSLFGLAS
-568 CPFFLTKGNHDD
+568 CPFFLAKGNHDD

-588 GRGTAA
+588 GRGTTAR
-594 VYKVNKNYQPDPNNE
+594 
-609 NKAWHGNMS
+609 NKANQNYMASNPTSQSWHGNMS

-635 IWDIKENPNDKNMYY
+635 IWDIQENPNDKNMYY

-655 GKKVRVFI
+655 GKKVRVFL
-663 LNSYDIPY
+663 LNTNDIPY
-671 VYDTDGT
+671 VYDSDGL
-678 VKYLTV
+678 VKYLTI
-684 NVGGYRQAQLKWF
+684 NVAGYRQAQLKWF
-697 ADNLVSTPT
+697 ADNLKSMPD
-706 DYTIVCFQHVQWG
+706 DYTAVCFQHHQWG
-719 DWYTT
+719 QRYATNSA
-724 TPHYFPYNWETI
+724 YYPYNWESVE
-736 KGLILA
+736 GILKA

-748 FNRKYTGNADFASD
+748 FNRKYSGNADFASD

-804 KKDQRDRPLGELEED
+804 KKDQGDRPLGVLEED

>member
-1 MIYHILNRQY
+1 MIYHIVNR
-11 ESICIINSES
+11 EFNSICMIDDEADN
-21 KDSVIMN
+21 SVILT
-28 EDKHSFGISNSTLLN
+28 DDTHTYGITNGTLLN
-43 ILDVTISKVHPDAA
+43 TFDCAIDKNHEDAGL
-57 YIQAGTYI
+57 IQVGTHI
-65 AFQDENGNNI
+65 VFQDENGENI
-75 CLELTDVK
+75 CLTLMDTDE
-83 DSNRYER
+83 DEYTRT
-90 VCHYEDLGMQ
+90 CHYEDLGME
-100 LINESPNTFTSSF
+100 LINETPMIFPASF
-113 SQPIE
+113 VQPVE

-127 SGWEIGLNEVQ
+127 SGWEIGLNELVDA
-138 GLKRKIDF
+138 KMKMEF
-146 SNNETTLAR
+146 TNNDTTLTR
-155 LQKICSEYG
+155 LQQICEMFK
-164 CEMYFTVKFQ
+164 CEMYFTVEFQ
-174 NLAVISKLINIVYRI
+174 NLKVTKKRINIVKQI
-189 GVDTEVVLR
+189 GVETNEVLN
-198 AGTDLMVAT
+198 AGVDLITVG
-207 KHVNTNN
+207 KHINVDN
-214 LKTALIVTGGSN
+214 LKTALIVTGGSE

-280 AQMFAEGLAELKKVN
+280 TQMFAEGLAELKKIN

-341 RTNPSNN
+341 RTDPSNN

-374 NKADDT
+374 QKADDT
-380 VTSELIATE
+380 ITTEMIATE

-403 NADITAN
+403 NANITAN

-417 WKLTDKDGNLK
+417 WKMTDKDGNLK
-428 TTWIEANKDAGNTV
+428 TEWIEANKDAGNTV
-442 SVHLDD
+442 SVHLND

-467 QAIYFWNGLKKTA
+467 QAIYFWNGLKKIA

-568 CPFFLTKGNHDD
+568 CPFFLAKGNHDD

-588 GRGTAA
+588 GRGTTARN
-594 VYKVNKNYQPDPNNE
+594 KVNQNYMASDPTS
-609 NKAWHGNMS
+609 KSWHGNMS

-635 IWDIKENPNDKNMYY
+635 IWDIQENPNDKNMYY

-671 VYDTDGT
+671 IYDSDGT
-678 VKYLTV
+678 VKYLGV

-706 DYTIVCFQHVQWG
+706 DYTIVCFQHIQWG

-724 TPHYFPYNWETI
+724 TPAYFPYNWETV
-736 KGLILA
+736 KGLVVA

-748 FNRKYTGNADFASD
+748 FNRKYTDNADFATD

-804 KKDQRDRPLGELEED
+804 KKDQGDRPLGVLEED

>member
-1 MIYHILNRQY
+1 MIYHIVNR
-11 ESICIINSES
+11 EFNSICMIDDEADN
-21 KDSVIMN
+21 SVILT
-28 EDKHSFGISNSTLLN
+28 DDTHTYGITNGTLLN
-43 ILDVTISKVHPDAA
+43 TFDCAIDKNHEDAGL
-57 YIQAGTYI
+57 IQVGTHI
-65 AFQDENGNNI
+65 VFQDENGENI
-75 CLELTDVK
+75 CLTLMDTDE
-83 DSNRYER
+83 DEYTRT
-90 VCHYEDLGMQ
+90 CHYEDLGME
-100 LINESPNTFTSSF
+100 LINETPMIFPASF
-113 SQPIE
+113 VQPVE

-127 SGWEIGLNEVQ
+127 SGWEIGLNELVDA
-138 GLKRKIDF
+138 KMKMEF
-146 SNNETTLAR
+146 TNNDTTLTR
-155 LQKICSEYG
+155 LQQICEMFK
-164 CEMYFTVKFQ
+164 CEMYFTVEFQ
-174 NLAVISKLINIVYRI
+174 NLKVTKKRINIVKQI
-189 GVDTEVVLR
+189 GVETNEVLN
-198 AGTDLMVAT
+198 AGVDLITVG
-207 KHVNTNN
+207 KHINVDN
-214 LKTALIVTGGSN
+214 LKTALIVTGGSE

-280 AQMFAEGLAELKKVN
+280 AQMFAEGLAELKKIN

-374 NKADDT
+374 QKADDT
-380 VTSELIATE
+380 ITTEMIATE

-428 TTWIEANKDAGNTV
+428 TTWIEANKGAGNKV

-568 CPFFLTKGNHDD
+568 CPFFLAKGNHDD

-588 GRGTAA
+588 GRGTTARN
-594 VYKVNKNYQPDPNNE
+594 KVNQNYMASDPTS
-609 NKAWHGNMS
+609 KSWHGNMS

-635 IWDIKENPNDKNMYY
+635 IWAINENPNDKNMYF
-650 YYDVP
+650 YYDIP
-655 GKKVRVFI
+655 DKKVRVFL
-663 LNSYDIPY
+663 LNTNDIPY
-671 VYDTDGT
+671 VFDTDGL
-678 VKYLTV
+678 VKYLTI
-684 NVGGYRQAQLKWF
+684 NVAGYRQAQLKWF
-697 ADNLVSTPT
+697 AENLKSMPD
-706 DYTIVCFQHVQWG
+706 DYTAVCFQHHQWG
-719 DWYTT
+719 QWYATNSA
-724 TPHYFPYNWETI
+724 YYPYNWESVE
-736 KGLILA
+736 GILKA
-742 AKTGTS
+742 AKEGSS
-748 FNRKYTGNADFASD
+748 FTRKYTGNADFASD
-762 ISVSFT
+762 ISITFD
-768 TPRTIA
+768 TPKNIA
-774 FLAHGHHHTDRMT
+774 FLAHGHHHTDRIT
-787 TKDNITNV
+787 TKYGITNV

-836 RYGAGSDRSFDY
+836 RYGAGSDRSFGY